1 MATNIGPKIS
11 VEGEAEYRKQM
22 AQIIAQ
28 QKALAAEM
36 KATVSG
42 FASTASAQE
51 KARASASVLDRQIA
65 NLSDALKAQ
74 QGQLDKAAAKY
85 GENSKEALAYRTA
98 VYNTTAELNK
108 LKNQLGGTADAVE
121 DTGDA
126 MADAGKQGI
135 KLGDIIKA
143 NVISDF
149 IVSGLR
155 EVAAAAREMAAG
167 FVQAAADVRA
177 ETAQYEQT
185 FGDLAGEADAAIQ
198 KVADSAQTLPS
209 LLKPAATSIYAFAR
223 SSGGT
228 TAEAMDLMAESMQV
242 AVDAAAY
249 FDRSLA
255 DTTET
260 LQSFLKGNYE
270 NDAALGI
277 SATEATRNAQAFE
290 MFGQAFNDLT
300 EIQKQQALLQM
311 VKDGQELSGAMGQA
325 AREADGWAN
334 VQGNLNEAWRQFS
347 ASKGQAMLDALIPA
361 MQEVTSLLTGLT
373 DGSLTA
379 GQALQQAFAFASQ
392 QAGQLVA
399 QLPSITSSLGGLGAN
414 LWNGLSAILP
424 QIEQAGLQL
433 IDALKTGIAN
443 NYPALMDAFLTAIT
457 NATANLRNVAG
468 TLVDAG
474 LDLILS
480 LAQGIADGIPSLIEN
495 VPQIVTNIAGII
507 NDNAPK
513 ILAAGVQVI
522 VTLGKGLIQA
532 IPTLVANIPEI
543 LDAIVN
549 VFLAFNWLNL
559 GKQLVTAIGNGI
571 KGAGSF
577 LSGAAK
583 EVVNTL
589 YNGVKQLPQ
598 TMLNLGR
605 QMIQGLIN
613 GIRGMIAGVKDNIAE
628 VASGAVST
636 LKNILGINSPSTVF
650 KEIGVNLMQGL
661 AIGMKDGSGEVME
674 TVDDLAAELE
684 NRFQS
689 LRQALSTAQDVSDL
703 EYQSWLGGAGADA
716 TEAEKAARQL
726 ASLNEQLSA
735 QAQTVTAAQLA
746 YDKIVSL
753 YGEASAEAQNY
764 KKTLLEEVVAYQDL
778 QEQID
783 GLQVDAL
790 TAGFDEVKASMDAA
804 AESAELDF
812 KVWQSQFADTVSESE
827 KLQKQLAYQTKEMEA
842 QEKVVQAAQDTYQ
855 ELCDAYGETS
865 DEAAAFRSTLSQE
878 IDTYEDLKD
887 AVTET
892 TDALEESQDK
902 LKQLADEADSFFSS
916 AKSFASSISSL
927 GGTVSDLFDS
937 LKNNPFNNQADAS
950 ETTANKLDVLNAQY
964 AAAVDKVEELT
975 LAFNES
981 VRVNGAAAEE
991 TQELADQLADAES
1004 EASSLKDQVNELSAS
1019 LEKPGFMDFLTWGGD
1034 VLVNLISLGSGFAD
1048 VITAA
1053 KDFGAAIKGLPAIG
1067 SALSGLLGGAGA
1079 SGGIGAALSG
1089 IASTAGSAI
1098 GSIGSALAG
1107 LASTLGG
1114 SLGSIGATLSGVVG
1128 SVGTTLSGVA
1138 GSIGAGLAGVG
1149 GTVSSVVGTVGSA
1162 LAGLAGGPVG
1172 LAVAAVGAL
1181 GSAFVVAGAE
1191 GDTLGEKLSNVFNG
1205 IADTI
1210 GNVVS
1215 TAFSWGRDL
1224 IEGIGNGIASAA
1236 NWLFSGVKS
1245 IAQGIASFL
1254 HFSRPDKGPLREYEQ
1269 WMPDMMAGMAKGIRL
1284 NSGLLE
1290 GAAQDAAS
1298 RMQSALTIPA
1308 DVAAAAV
1315 GTAPAQSAG
1324 RSLSITI
1331 GDVIVNG
1338 SSVQDVDE
1346 LADRIV
1352 QKITRQVQRK
1362 EAAYGL
1368 V

>member
-126 MADAGKQGI
+126 MEAAGRQGI

-155 EVAAAAREMAAG
+155 EVAAAAKEMAAG

-177 ETAQYEQT
+177 ETAQYAQT
-185 FGDLAGEADAAIQ
+185 FGELAGEADAAIQ
-198 KVADSAQTLPS
+198 QVADSANTLPS

-223 SSGGT
+223 SSGAD
-228 TAEAMDLMAESMQV
+228 TAQAMDLMAQSMQV

-249 FDRSLA
+249 YDRSLS
-255 DTTET
+255 DVTET

-270 NDAALGI
+270 NDAALGV
-277 SATEATRNAQAFE
+277 SATEATRNAQAME

-311 VKDGQELSGAMGQA
+311 VVDAQELSGAMGQA
-325 AREADGWAN
+325 AREADGWQN
-334 VQGNLNEAWRQFS
+334 VQGNLNEAWRQF
-347 ASKGQAMLDALIPA
+347 AAVKGQAMLDALIPA
-361 MQEVTSLLTGLT
+361 MQEVTGLLTGLT
-373 DGSLTA
+373 DGSLSA
-379 GQALQQAFAFASQ
+379 GQAMQQAFAFASQ

-399 QLPSITSSLGGLGAN
+399 QLPQALSGLGGLGASIAS
-414 LWNGLSAILP
+414 GLSAVLP
-424 QIEQAGLQL
+424 QVQAAASDLLATLKQGIEANLPQLMDTGLKALTNFTAGLRESAGQL
-433 IDALKTGIAN
+433 VDQGLSLIVSLAEGIAQ
-443 NYPALMDAFLTAIT
+443 
-457 NATANLRNVAG
+457 
-468 TLVDAG
+468 G
-474 LDLILS
+474 L
-480 LAQGIADGIPSLIEN
+480 PSLIEQA
-495 VPQIVTNIAGII
+495 PRIVTNLAGVI

-513 ILAAGVQVI
+513 ILAAGVQI
-522 VTLGKGLIQA
+522 IAALAKGLIQA
-532 IPTLVANIPEI
+532 IPTLIANIPEI
-543 LDAIVN
+543 LNAIVN

-577 LSGAAK
+577 ISSSAK
-583 EVVNTL
+583 TIVDTL

-636 LKNILGINSPSTVF
+636 LKNILGIHSPSTVAE
-650 KEIGVNLMQGL
+650 KIGVNLMRGL

-689 LRQALSTAQDVSDL
+689 LKQALSTAQDVSDL

-783 GLQVDAL
+783 GLQVDEL
-790 TAGFDEVKASMDAA
+790 TAGFDEVKDAMDAA

-812 KVWQSQFADTVSESE
+812 KIWQSQFADTVSESE

-842 QEKVVQAAQDTYQ
+842 QEKVVQAAQDTYK
-855 ELCDAYGETS
+855 ELCDTYGETS

-902 LKQLADEADSFFSS
+902 LAQFRKEAETVFNAADSFSG
-916 AKSFASSISSL
+916 KVSSL
-927 GGTVSDLFDS
+927 GNALSDLGDKFGLDVVSNLGEMISTFGDGASSLLGFAGTVSQVVS
-937 LKNNPFNNQADAS
+937 AGS
-950 ETTANKLDVLNAQY
+950 ELLSALGGM
-964 AAAVDKVEELT
+964 
-975 LAFNES
+975 ES
-981 VRVNGAAAEE
+981 VGG
-991 TQELADQLADAES
+991 L
-1004 EASSLKDQVNELSAS
+1004 LS
-1019 LEKPGFMDFLTWGGD
+1019 T
-1034 VLVNLISLGSGFAD
+1034 
-1048 VITAA
+1048 
-1053 KDFGAAIKGLPAIG
+1053 IG
-1067 SALSGLLGGAGA
+1067 SALSSGLG
-1079 SGGIGAALSG
+1079 G
-1089 IASTAGSAI
+1089 IASTIAGAV
-1098 GSIGSALAG
+1098 GSVGSLGSVFAG
-1107 LASTLGG
+1107 LASTASGAV
-1114 SLGSIGATLSGVVG
+1114 GSIGAALTGLVG
-1128 SVGTTLSGVA
+1128 A
-1138 GSIGAGLAGVG
+1138 A
-1149 GTVSSVVGTVGSA
+1149 
-1162 LAGLAGGPVG
+1162 GPVG
-1172 LAVAAVGAL
+1172 IVIAAVAAL
-1181 GSAFVVAGAE
+1181 GGTLLVAGAD
-1191 GDTLGEKLSNVFNG
+1191 GDTLGEKLSNVFRG
-1205 IADTI
+1205 IGQTI
-1210 GNVVS
+1210 SNLVS
-1215 TAFSWGRDL
+1215 SAFNWGRDL
-1224 IEGIGNGIASAA
+1224 IEGIGEGIASAA

-1269 WMPDMMAGMAKGIRL
+1269 WMPDMMAGMARGIRL
-1284 NSGLLE
+1284 NTGVLE
-1290 GAAQDAAS
+1290 GAAQDAAT
-1298 RMQSALTIPA
+1298 RMRSALTVPA
-1308 DVAAAAV
+1308 DLAAAAV

-1324 RSLSITI
+1324 RSLTITI

-1352 QKITRQVQRK
+1352 QKITRQVRRK
-1362 EAAYGL
+1362 EAVYGM

>member
-11 VEGEAEYRKQM
+11 VEGEAQYRKQM

-42 FASTASAQE
+42 FTSATSAQE

-65 NLSDALKAQ
+65 NLTDALKAQ
-74 QGQLDKAAAKY
+74 QAQLDKAEAKY
-85 GENSKEALAYRTA
+85 GSSSKEALAYRTA

-126 MADAGKQGI
+126 MEEAGRQGVRF
-135 KLGDIIKA
+135 GDLIKA

-149 IVSGLR
+149 IVDGLR
-155 EVAAAAREMAAG
+155 EIASAAKDMAAS
-167 FVQAAADVRA
+167 FVQSAADVRA
-177 ETAQYEQT
+177 ETAQYAQT
-185 FGDLAGEADAAIQ
+185 FGELAGEADAAIQ
-198 KVADSAQTLPS
+198 QVADSANTLPS

-223 SSGGT
+223 SSGAD
-228 TAEAMDLMAESMQV
+228 TAQAMDLMAQSMQV

-249 FDRSLA
+249 YDRSLS
-255 DTTET
+255 DVTET

-270 NDAALGI
+270 NDAALGV
-277 SATEATRNAQAFE
+277 SATEATRNAQAME

-311 VKDGQELSGAMGQA
+311 VVDAQELSGAMGQA

-334 VQGNLNEAWRQFS
+334 VQGNLNEAWRQF
-347 ASKGQAMLDALIPA
+347 AAVKGQAMLDALIPA
-361 MQEVTSLLTGLT
+361 MQEVTGLLTGLT
-373 DGSLTA
+373 DGSLSA
-379 GQALQQAFAFASQ
+379 GQAMQQAFAFASQ

-399 QLPSITSSLGGLGAN
+399 QLPQALSGLGGLGASIAS
-414 LWNGLSAILP
+414 GLSAVLP
-424 QIEQAGLQL
+424 QVQAAASDLLATLKQGIEANLPQLMDTGLKALTNFTAGLRESAGQL
-433 IDALKTGIAN
+433 VDQGLSLIVSLAEGIAQ
-443 NYPALMDAFLTAIT
+443 
-457 NATANLRNVAG
+457 
-468 TLVDAG
+468 G
-474 LDLILS
+474 L
-480 LAQGIADGIPSLIEN
+480 PSLIEQA
-495 VPQIVTNIAGII
+495 PRIVTNLAGVI

-513 ILAAGVQVI
+513 ILAAGVQI
-522 VTLGKGLIQA
+522 IAALAKGLIQA
-532 IPTLVANIPEI
+532 IPTLVANIPQI
-543 LDAIVN
+543 LNAIVN

-636 LKNILGINSPSTVF
+636 LKNILGIHSPSTVF

-842 QEKVVQAAQDTYQ
+842 QEKVVQAAQDTYK
-855 ELCDAYGETS
+855 ELCDTYGETS
-865 DEAAAFRSTLSQE
+865 DEAAAFRSTLTQE

-902 LKQLADEADSFFSS
+902 LAQFRKEAETVFNAADNFSGKVSSLGNAISDLGDKFGLDVVSNLGEMIS
-916 AKSFASSISSL
+916 AFGDGASSIL
-927 GGTVSDLFDS
+927 GFAGTVSQVVS
-937 LKNNPFNNQADAS
+937 AGS
-950 ETTANKLDVLNAQY
+950 ELLSALGSM
-964 AAAVDKVEELT
+964 
-975 LAFNES
+975 ES
-981 VRVNGAAAEE
+981 VGG
-991 TQELADQLADAES
+991 L
-1004 EASSLKDQVNELSAS
+1004 LS
-1019 LEKPGFMDFLTWGGD
+1019 T
-1034 VLVNLISLGSGFAD
+1034 
-1048 VITAA
+1048 
-1053 KDFGAAIKGLPAIG
+1053 IG
-1067 SALSGLLGGAGA
+1067 SALSSGLG
-1079 SGGIGAALSG
+1079 G
-1089 IASTAGSAI
+1089 IASTIAGAV
-1098 GSIGSALAG
+1098 GSVGSLGSVFAG
-1107 LASTLGG
+1107 LASTASGAV
-1114 SLGSIGATLSGVVG
+1114 GSIGAALTGLVG
-1128 SVGTTLSGVA
+1128 AT
-1138 GSIGAGLAGVG
+1138 
-1149 GTVSSVVGTVGSA
+1149 
-1162 LAGLAGGPVG
+1162 GPVG
-1172 LAVAAVGAL
+1172 IVIAAVAAL
-1181 GSAFVVAGAE
+1181 GGTLLVAGAD
-1191 GDTLGEKLSNVFNG
+1191 GDTLGEKLSNVFKG
-1205 IADTI
+1205 IGQTI
-1210 GNVVS
+1210 SNLVS
-1215 TAFSWGRDL
+1215 SAFNWGRDL
-1224 IEGIGNGIASAA
+1224 IEGIGEGIASAA

-1269 WMPDMMAGMAKGIRL
+1269 WMPDMMAGMARGIRL
-1284 NSGLLE
+1284 NTGVLE

-1298 RMQSALTIPA
+1298 RMRSALTVPA
-1308 DVAAAAV
+1308 DLAAAAV

-1324 RSLSITI
+1324 RSLTITI

-1338 SSVQDVDE
+1338 SSAQDVDG
-1346 LADRIV
+1346 LADLIV
-1352 QKITRQVQRK
+1352 QKITRQVRRK
-1362 EAAYGL
+1362 EAVYGM

>member
-11 VEGEAEYRKQM
+11 VEGEAQYRKQM

-42 FASTASAQE
+42 FTSAASAQE

-65 NLSDALKAQ
+65 NLTDALKAQ
-74 QGQLDKAAAKY
+74 QGQLDKAEAKY
-85 GENSKEALAYRTA
+85 GSSSKEALAYRTA

-290 MFGQAFNDLT
+290 MFGKEFNDLT

-361 MQEVTSLLTGLT
+361 MQEVTGLLTGLT
-373 DGSLTA
+373 DGSLSA
-379 GQALQQAFAFASQ
+379 GQAMQQAFAFASQ

-399 QLPSITSSLGGLGAN
+399 QLPQALSGLGGLGASIAS
-414 LWNGLSAILP
+414 GLSAVLP
-424 QIEQAGLQL
+424 QVQAAASDLLATLKQGIEANLPQLMDTGLKALTNFTAGLRESAGQL
-433 IDALKTGIAN
+433 VDQGLSLIVSLAEGIAQ
-443 NYPALMDAFLTAIT
+443 
-457 NATANLRNVAG
+457 
-468 TLVDAG
+468 G
-474 LDLILS
+474 L
-480 LAQGIADGIPSLIEN
+480 PSLIEQA
-495 VPQIVTNIAGII
+495 PRIVTNLAGVI

-513 ILAAGVQVI
+513 ILAAGVQI
-522 VTLGKGLIQA
+522 IAALAKGLIQA

-543 LDAIVN
+543 LNAIVN

-628 VASGAVST
+628 VAYGAVST
-636 LKNILGINSPSTVF
+636 LKNILGIHSPSTVAE
-650 KEIGVNLMQGL
+650 EIGVNLMRGL

-753 YGEASAEAQNY
+753 YGEASAEAQDY
-764 KKTLLEEVVAYQDL
+764 KKTLLEETIAYQDL
-778 QEQID
+778 EDSI
-783 GLQVDAL
+783 
-790 TAGFDEVKASMDAA
+790 K
-804 AESAELDF
+804 
-812 KVWQSQFADTVSESE
+812 
-827 KLQKQLAYQTKEMEA
+827 
-842 QEKVVQAAQDTYQ
+842 
-855 ELCDAYGETS
+855 ETS
-865 DEAAAFRSTLSQE
+865 DALAESTDEMAQFRKEAETAF
-878 IDTYEDLKD
+878 D
-887 AVTET
+887 A
-892 TDALEESQDK
+892 
-902 LKQLADEADSFFSS
+902 ADSFSGKVSS
-916 AKSFASSISSL
+916 LGKALSDLGDKLGIGVLSDAGNVISSL
-927 GGTVSDLFDS
+927 GDGASAILGFADTLSQVVSTGGDLISALGNIDS
-937 LKNNPFNNQADAS
+937 LGGLFSSLSSN
-950 ETTANKLDVLNAQY
+950 L
-964 AAAVDKVEELT
+964 
-975 LAFNES
+975 
-981 VRVNGAAAEE
+981 GGI
-991 TQELADQLADAES
+991 
-1004 EASSLKDQVNELSAS
+1004 ASSIAETVGST
-1019 LEKPGFMDFLTWGGD
+1019 G
-1034 VLVNLISLGSGFAD
+1034 SLGS
-1048 VITAA
+1048 I
-1053 KDFGAAIKGLPAIG
+1053 
-1067 SALSGLLGGAGA
+1067 LS
-1079 SGGIGAALSG
+1079 
-1089 IASTAGSAI
+1089 
-1098 GSIGSALAG
+1098 G

-1128 SVGTTLSGVA
+1128 SVGTTLSGIA

-1298 RMQSALTIPA
+1298 RMRSALTVPA
-1308 DVAAAAV
+1308 DLAAAAV

-1324 RSLSITI
+1324 RSLTITI

-1338 SSVQDVDE
+1338 SSAQDVDG
-1346 LADRIV
+1346 LADLIV
-1352 QKITRQVQRK
+1352 QKITRQVRRK

>member
-11 VEGEAEYRKQM
+11 VEGEAQYRKQM

-42 FASTASAQE
+42 FTSATSAQE

-65 NLSDALKAQ
+65 NLTDALKAQ
-74 QGQLDKAAAKY
+74 QGQLDKAEAKY
-85 GENSKEALAYRTA
+85 GSSSKEALAYRTA

-126 MADAGKQGI
+126 MEEAGRQGVRF
-135 KLGDIIKA
+135 GDLIKA

-149 IVSGLR
+149 IVDGLR
-155 EVAAAAREMAAG
+155 EIASAAKDMAAS
-167 FVQAAADVRA
+167 FVQSAADVRA
-177 ETAQYEQT
+177 ETAQYAQT
-185 FGDLAGEADAAIQ
+185 FGELAGEADAAIQ
-198 KVADSAQTLPS
+198 QVADSANTLPS

-223 SSGGT
+223 SSGAD
-228 TAEAMDLMAESMQV
+228 TAQAMDLMAQSMQV

-249 FDRSLA
+249 YDRSLS
-255 DTTET
+255 DVTET

-270 NDAALGI
+270 NDAALGV
-277 SATEATRNAQAFE
+277 SATEATRNAQAME

-311 VKDGQELSGAMGQA
+311 VVDAQKLSGAMGQA
-325 AREADGWAN
+325 AREADGWQN
-334 VQGNLNEAWRQFS
+334 VQGNLNEAWRQF
-347 ASKGQAMLDALIPA
+347 AAVKGQAMLDALIPA
-361 MQEVTSLLTGLT
+361 MQEVTGLLTGLT
-373 DGSLTA
+373 DGSLSA
-379 GQALQQAFAFASQ
+379 GQAMQQAFAFASQ

-480 LAQGIADGIPSLIEN
+480 LAQGFADGIPSLIEN

-513 ILAAGVQVI
+513 ILAAGVQLI

-532 IPTLVANIPEI
+532 IPTLIANIPEI
-543 LDAIVN
+543 LNAIVN
-549 VFLAFNWLNL
+549 VFLAFNWLNI

-628 VASGAVST
+628 VAYGAVST
-636 LKNILGINSPSTVF
+636 LKNILGIHSPSTVCE
-650 KEIGVNLMQGL
+650 KIGVNLMQGL
-661 AIGMKDGSGEVME
+661 AIGMKDGSGKVME
-674 TVDDLAAELE
+674 TVDDLAAELK
-684 NRFQS
+684 NRFQN

-812 KVWQSQFADTVSESE
+812 KIWQSQFADTVSESE

-842 QEKVVQAAQDTYQ
+842 QEKVVQAAQDTYK
-855 ELCDAYGETS
+855 ELCDTYGETS
-865 DEAAAFRSTLSQE
+865 DEAVAFRSTLSQE

-902 LKQLADEADSFFSS
+902 LAQFRKEAETVFNAADSFSG
-916 AKSFASSISSL
+916 KVSSL
-927 GGTVSDLFDS
+927 GNALSDLGDKFGLDVVSNLGEMISTFGDGASSLLGFAGTVSQVVS
-937 LKNNPFNNQADAS
+937 AGS
-950 ETTANKLDVLNAQY
+950 ELLSALGGM
-964 AAAVDKVEELT
+964 
-975 LAFNES
+975 ES
-981 VRVNGAAAEE
+981 VGG
-991 TQELADQLADAES
+991 L
-1004 EASSLKDQVNELSAS
+1004 LS
-1019 LEKPGFMDFLTWGGD
+1019 T
-1034 VLVNLISLGSGFAD
+1034 
-1048 VITAA
+1048 
-1053 KDFGAAIKGLPAIG
+1053 IG
-1067 SALSGLLGGAGA
+1067 SALSSGLG
-1079 SGGIGAALSG
+1079 G
-1089 IASTAGSAI
+1089 IASTIAGAV
-1098 GSIGSALAG
+1098 GSVGSLGSVFAG
-1107 LASTLGG
+1107 LASTASGAV
-1114 SLGSIGATLSGVVG
+1114 GSIGAALTGLVG
-1128 SVGTTLSGVA
+1128 AT
-1138 GSIGAGLAGVG
+1138 
-1149 GTVSSVVGTVGSA
+1149 
-1162 LAGLAGGPVG
+1162 GPVG
-1172 LAVAAVGAL
+1172 IVIAAVAAL
-1181 GSAFVVAGAE
+1181 GGTLLVAGAD
-1191 GDTLGEKLSNVFNG
+1191 GDTLGEKLSNVFRG
-1205 IADTI
+1205 IGQTI
-1210 GNVVS
+1210 SNLVS
-1215 TAFSWGRDL
+1215 SAFNWGRDL
-1224 IEGIGNGIASAA
+1224 IEGIGEGIASAA

-1269 WMPDMMAGMAKGIRL
+1269 WMPDMIAGMARGIRL
-1284 NSGLLE
+1284 NTGVLE

-1338 SSVQDVDE
+1338 SNVQDVDE

>member
-11 VEGEAEYRKQM
+11 VEGEAQYRKQM

-42 FASTASAQE
+42 FTSAASAQE

-65 NLSDALKAQ
+65 NLTDALKAQ

-149 IVSGLR
+149 IVDGLR
-155 EVAAAAREMAAG
+155 EIASAAKDMAAS
-167 FVQAAADVRA
+167 FVQSAADVRA
-177 ETAQYEQT
+177 ETAQYAQT
-185 FGDLAGEADAAIQ
+185 FGELAGEADDAIQ
-198 KVADSAQTLPS
+198 QVADSANTLPS

-223 SSGGT
+223 SSGAD
-228 TAEAMDLMAESMQV
+228 TAQAMDLMAQSMQV

-249 FDRSLA
+249 YDRSLS
-255 DTTET
+255 DVTET

-270 NDAALGI
+270 NDAALGV
-277 SATEATRNAQAFE
+277 SATEATRNAQAMA
-290 MFGQAFNDLT
+290 MFGKEFNDLT

-311 VKDGQELSGAMGQA
+311 VVDAQELSGAMGQA
-325 AREADGWAN
+325 AREADGWQN
-334 VQGNLNEAWRQFS
+334 VQGNLNEAWRQF
-347 ASKGQAMLDALIPA
+347 AAVKGQAMLDALIPA
-361 MQEVTSLLTGLT
+361 MQEVTGLLTGLT
-373 DGSLTA
+373 DGSLSA
-379 GQALQQAFAFASQ
+379 GQALQQAFGYISQ
-392 QAGQLVA
+392 QIGQFDFSSAMAGLNGLGASVVSGISAVLPQIQEAAGSLLAALKQGIEANLPQLMDSGLQALTSFTAGLRESAGQLVD
-399 QLPSITSSLGGLGAN
+399 Q
-414 LWNGLSAILP
+414 
-424 QIEQAGLQL
+424 
-433 IDALKTGIAN
+433 
-443 NYPALMDAFLTAIT
+443 
-457 NATANLRNVAG
+457 
-468 TLVDAG
+468 G

-513 ILAAGVQVI
+513 ILAAGVQLI
-522 VTLGKGLIQA
+522 VTLAKGLIQA

-543 LDAIVN
+543 LNAIVN
-549 VFLAFNWLNL
+549 VFLAFNWLNI

-577 LSGAAK
+577 ISSSAK
-583 EVVNTL
+583 TIVDTL

-636 LKNILGINSPSTVF
+636 LKNILGIHSPSTVF

-842 QEKVVQAAQDTYQ
+842 QEKVVQAAQDTYK
-855 ELCDAYGETS
+855 ELCDTYGETS
-865 DEAAAFRSTLSQE
+865 DEAAAFRSTLTQE

-902 LKQLADEADSFFSS
+902 LAQFRKEAETVFNAADNFSG
-916 AKSFASSISSL
+916 KVSSL
-927 GGTVSDLFDS
+927 GNALSDLGDKFGLDVVSNLGEMISTFGDGASSLLGFAGTVSQVVS
-937 LKNNPFNNQADAS
+937 AGS
-950 ETTANKLDVLNAQY
+950 EL
-964 AAAVDKVEELT
+964 
-975 LAFNES
+975 
-981 VRVNGAAAEE
+981 
-991 TQELADQLADAES
+991 
-1004 EASSLKDQVNELSAS
+1004 LSA
-1019 LEKPGFMDFLTWGGD
+1019 LGGMES
-1034 VLVNLISLGSGFAD
+1034 IG
-1048 VITAA
+1048 
-1053 KDFGAAIKGLPAIG
+1053 GLLSTIG
-1067 SALSGLLGGAGA
+1067 SALSSGLG
-1079 SGGIGAALSG
+1079 G
-1089 IASTAGSAI
+1089 IASTIVGAVGSV
-1098 GSIGSALAG
+1098 GSLGSVFAG
-1107 LASTLGG
+1107 LASTASGAV
-1114 SLGSIGATLSGVVG
+1114 GSIGAALTGLVG
-1128 SVGTTLSGVA
+1128 AT
-1138 GSIGAGLAGVG
+1138 
-1149 GTVSSVVGTVGSA
+1149 
-1162 LAGLAGGPVG
+1162 GPVG
-1172 LAVAAVGAL
+1172 IVIAAVAAL
-1181 GSAFVVAGAE
+1181 GGTLLVAGAD
-1191 GDTLGEKLSNVFNG
+1191 GDTLGEKLKNVF
-1205 IADTI
+1205 A
-1210 GNVVS
+1210 
-1215 TAFSWGRDL
+1215 
-1224 IEGIGNGIASAA
+1224 GIGNTIKKLVSSAFNWGADLIQGFVDGIASMVDT
-1236 NWLFSGVKS
+1236 LFGWIGD

-1269 WMPDMMAGMAKGIRL
+1269 WMPDMIAGMARGIRL
-1284 NSGLLE
+1284 NTGVLE

-1298 RMQSALTIPA
+1298 RMQSALTVPA
-1308 DVAAAAV
+1308 DLAAAAV

-1324 RSLSITI
+1324 RSLTITI

-1338 SSVQDVDE
+1338 SSAQDVDG
-1346 LADRIV
+1346 LADLIV
-1352 QKITRQVQRK
+1352 QKITRQVRRK
-1362 EAAYGL
+1362 EAAYGM

>member
-65 NLSDALKAQ
+65 NLTDALKAQ

-121 DTGDA
+121 DTGDS
-126 MADAGKQGI
+126 MEEAGRQGVRF
-135 KLGDIIKA
+135 GDLIKA

-149 IVSGLR
+149 IVDGLR
-155 EVAAAAREMAAG
+155 EIASAAKDMAAS
-167 FVQAAADVRA
+167 FVQSAADVRA
-177 ETAQYEQT
+177 ETAQYAQT

-198 KVADSAQTLPS
+198 QVADSANTLPS

-223 SSGGT
+223 SSGAD
-228 TAEAMDLMAESMQV
+228 TAQAMDLMAQSMQV

-249 FDRSLA
+249 YDRSLS
-255 DTTET
+255 DVTET

-290 MFGQAFNDLT
+290 MFGKEFNDLT

-373 DGSLTA
+373 DGSLTS

-480 LAQGIADGIPSLIEN
+480 LAQGFADGIPSLIEN

-513 ILAAGVQVI
+513 ILATGVQII
-522 VTLGKGLIQA
+522 VTLGKGLIEA

-543 LDAIVN
+543 LNAIVD
-549 VFLAFNWLNL
+549 VFLAFNWLNI
-559 GKQLVTAIGNGI
+559 GKQVVTAIGNGI

-636 LKNILGINSPSTVF
+636 LKNILGIHSPSTVF
-650 KEIGVNLMQGL
+650 KEIGVNMMQGL

-674 TVDDLAAELE
+674 TVDDIAAELE
-684 NRFQS
+684 SRFQS
-689 LRQALSTAQDVSDL
+689 IQQQLSTAQDISGL
-703 EYQSWLGGAGADA
+703 EYQSWLGGAGASA
-716 TEAEKAARQL
+716 TEAEKAARKL
-726 ASLNEQLSA
+726 ESLNEQLEA
-735 QAQTVTAAQLA
+735 QAKTVDAAQQA
-746 YDKIVSL
+746 YDEMVSL

-778 QEQID
+778 EDSI
-783 GLQVDAL
+783 
-790 TAGFDEVKASMDAA
+790 K
-804 AESAELDF
+804 
-812 KVWQSQFADTVSESE
+812 
-827 KLQKQLAYQTKEMEA
+827 
-842 QEKVVQAAQDTYQ
+842 
-855 ELCDAYGETS
+855 ETS
-865 DEAAAFRSTLSQE
+865 DALAESSDEMAQFRKEAETAF
-878 IDTYEDLKD
+878 D
-887 AVTET
+887 A
-892 TDALEESQDK
+892 
-902 LKQLADEADSFFSS
+902 ADSFSGKVSS
-916 AKSFASSISSL
+916 LGKALSDLGDKLGIGVLSDAGNVISSL
-927 GGTVSDLFDS
+927 GDGASSILGFADTLSQVVSTGGDLISALGNIDS
-937 LKNNPFNNQADAS
+937 LGGLFSSLSSN
-950 ETTANKLDVLNAQY
+950 L
-964 AAAVDKVEELT
+964 
-975 LAFNES
+975 
-981 VRVNGAAAEE
+981 GGI
-991 TQELADQLADAES
+991 
-1004 EASSLKDQVNELSAS
+1004 ASSIAETVGST
-1019 LEKPGFMDFLTWGGD
+1019 G
-1034 VLVNLISLGSGFAD
+1034 SLGS
-1048 VITAA
+1048 I
-1053 KDFGAAIKGLPAIG
+1053 
-1067 SALSGLLGGAGA
+1067 LS
-1079 SGGIGAALSG
+1079 
-1089 IASTAGSAI
+1089 
-1098 GSIGSALAG
+1098 G

-1128 SVGTTLSGVA
+1128 SVGTTLSGVL
-1138 GSIGAGLAGVG
+1138 GSIGP
-1149 GTVSSVVGTVGSA
+1149 A
-1162 LAGLAGGPVG
+1162 LAGLAGTAGTALSSIGAGLVSLAGGPVG
-1172 LAVAAVGAL
+1172 VVVAAVAALGGAFAL
-1181 GSAFVVAGAE
+1181 ASADGE
-1191 GDTLGEKLSNVFNG
+1191 TLGEKLKNVFAGVGN
-1205 IADTI
+1205 TI
-1210 GNVVS
+1210 KNLVS
-1215 TAFSWGRDL
+1215 SAFNWGADL
-1224 IEGIGNGIASAA
+1224 IQGFVDGIASMVDT
-1236 NWLFSGVKS
+1236 LFGWIGD

-1298 RMQSALTIPA
+1298 RMRSALTVPA
-1308 DVAAAAV
+1308 DLAAAAV

-1324 RSLSITI
+1324 RSLTITI

-1338 SSVQDVDE
+1338 SSAQDVDG
-1346 LADRIV
+1346 LADLIV

>member
-42 FASTASAQE
+42 FTSATSAQE

-65 NLSDALKAQ
+65 NLTDALKAQ
-74 QGQLDKAAAKY
+74 QGQLDKAEAKY
-85 GENSKEALAYRTA
+85 GSSSKEALAYRTA

-126 MADAGKQGI
+126 MEEAGRQGVRF
-135 KLGDIIKA
+135 GDLIKA

-149 IVSGLR
+149 IVDGLR
-155 EVAAAAREMAAG
+155 EIASAAKDMAAS
-167 FVQAAADVRA
+167 FVQSAADVRA
-177 ETAQYEQT
+177 ETAQYAQT
-185 FGDLAGEADAAIQ
+185 FGELAGEADAAIQ
-198 KVADSAQTLPS
+198 QVADSANTLPS

-223 SSGGT
+223 SSGAD
-228 TAEAMDLMAESMQV
+228 TAQAMDLMAQSMQV

-249 FDRSLA
+249 YDRSLS
-255 DTTET
+255 DVTET

-270 NDAALGI
+270 NDAALGV
-277 SATEATRNAQAFE
+277 SATEATRNAQAME

-311 VKDGQELSGAMGQA
+311 VVDAQELSGAMGQA
-325 AREADGWAN
+325 AREADGWQN
-334 VQGNLNEAWRQFS
+334 VQGNLNEAWRQF
-347 ASKGQAMLDALIPA
+347 AAVKGQAMLDALIPA
-361 MQEVTSLLTGLT
+361 MQEVTGLLTGLT
-373 DGSLTA
+373 DGSLSA
-379 GQALQQAFAFASQ
+379 GQAMQQAFAFASQ

-399 QLPSITSSLGGLGAN
+399 QLPQALSGLGGLGASIAS
-414 LWNGLSAILP
+414 GLSAVLP
-424 QIEQAGLQL
+424 QVQAAASDLLATLKQGIEANLPQLMDTGLKALTNFTAGL
-433 IDALKTGIAN
+433 
-443 NYPALMDAFLTAIT
+443 
-457 NATANLRNVAG
+457 RESAG
-468 TLVDAG
+468 QLVDQG

-513 ILAAGVQVI
+513 ILAAGVQLI
-522 VTLGKGLIQA
+522 VTLAKGLIQA
-532 IPTLVANIPEI
+532 IPTLIANIPEI
-543 LDAIVN
+543 LNAIVN

-577 LSGAAK
+577 ISSSAK
-583 EVVNTL
+583 TIVDTL

-636 LKNILGINSPSTVF
+636 LKNILGIHSPSTVF

-842 QEKVVQAAQDTYQ
+842 QEKVVQAAQDTYK
-855 ELCDAYGETS
+855 ELCDTYGETS

-902 LKQLADEADSFFSS
+902 LAQFRKEAETVFNAADSFSG
-916 AKSFASSISSL
+916 KVSSL
-927 GGTVSDLFDS
+927 GNALSDLGDKFGLDVVSNLGEMISTFGDGASSLLGFAGTVSQVVS
-937 LKNNPFNNQADAS
+937 AGS
-950 ETTANKLDVLNAQY
+950 ELLSALGGM
-964 AAAVDKVEELT
+964 
-975 LAFNES
+975 ES
-981 VRVNGAAAEE
+981 VGG
-991 TQELADQLADAES
+991 L
-1004 EASSLKDQVNELSAS
+1004 LS
-1019 LEKPGFMDFLTWGGD
+1019 T
-1034 VLVNLISLGSGFAD
+1034 
-1048 VITAA
+1048 
-1053 KDFGAAIKGLPAIG
+1053 IG
-1067 SALSGLLGGAGA
+1067 SALSSGLG
-1079 SGGIGAALSG
+1079 G
-1089 IASTAGSAI
+1089 IASTIAGAV
-1098 GSIGSALAG
+1098 GSVGSLGSVFAG
-1107 LASTLGG
+1107 LASTASGAV
-1114 SLGSIGATLSGVVG
+1114 GSIGAALTGLVG
-1128 SVGTTLSGVA
+1128 AT
-1138 GSIGAGLAGVG
+1138 
-1149 GTVSSVVGTVGSA
+1149 
-1162 LAGLAGGPVG
+1162 GPVG
-1172 LAVAAVGAL
+1172 IVIAAVAAL
-1181 GSAFVVAGAE
+1181 GGTLLVAGAD
-1191 GDTLGEKLSNVFNG
+1191 GDTLGEKLSNVFKG
-1205 IADTI
+1205 IGQTI
-1210 GNVVS
+1210 SNLVS
-1215 TAFSWGRDL
+1215 SAFNWGRDL
-1224 IEGIGNGIASAA
+1224 IEGIGEGIASAA

-1269 WMPDMMAGMAKGIRL
+1269 WMPDMIAGMARGIRL
-1284 NSGLLE
+1284 NTGVLE

-1346 LADRIV
+1346 LADLVV
-1352 QKITRQVQRK
+1352 QKITRQVRRK
-1362 EAAYGL
+1362 EAVYGM

>member
-11 VEGEAEYRKQM
+11 VEGEAQYRKQM

-42 FASTASAQE
+42 FTSAASAQE

-65 NLSDALKAQ
+65 NLTDALKAQ
-74 QGQLDKAAAKY
+74 QGQLEKAEAKY
-85 GENSKEALAYRTA
+85 GSSSKEALAYRTA

-126 MADAGKQGI
+126 MEEAGRQGVRF
-135 KLGDIIKA
+135 GDIIKA

-149 IVSGLR
+149 IVDGIKELAS
-155 EVAAAAREMAAG
+155 VAKDLAANFVESAAE
-167 FVQAAADVRA
+167 VRA
-177 ETAQYEQT
+177 ETAQFSQT
-185 FGDLAGEADAAIQ
+185 FGDLADDATAAIQ
-198 KVADSAQTLPS
+198 NVATTANTLPT
-209 LLKPAATSIYAFAR
+209 LLQPAATSIYAFAR
-223 SSGGT
+223 SSGAT
-228 TAEAMDLMAESMQV
+228 TAEAMDLMSQSMQV
-242 AVDAAAY
+242 AVDSAAY
-249 FDRSLA
+249 YDKTLSE
-255 DTTET
+255 TTET

-270 NDAALGI
+270 NDAALGV

-290 MFGQAFNDLT
+290 MFGKEFNDLT

-379 GQALQQAFAFASQ
+379 GQALQQAFGYISQ
-392 QAGQLVA
+392 QVGQLFD

-480 LAQGIADGIPSLIEN
+480 LAQGFADGIPSLIEN

-513 ILAAGVQVI
+513 ILAAGVQI
-522 VTLGKGLIQA
+522 IAALAKGLIQA

-543 LDAIVN
+543 LNAIVN

-636 LKNILGINSPSTVF
+636 LKNILGIHSPSTVF

-661 AIGMKDGSGEVME
+661 SIGMKDGSGEVME

-842 QEKVVQAAQDTYQ
+842 QEKVVQAAQDTYK
-855 ELCDAYGETS
+855 ELCDTYGETS
-865 DEAAAFRSTLSQE
+865 DEAAAFRSTLTQE

-902 LKQLADEADSFFSS
+902 LAQFRKEAETVFNAADSFSG
-916 AKSFASSISSL
+916 KVSSL
-927 GGTVSDLFDS
+927 GNALSDLGDKFGLDVVSNLGEMISTFGDGASSLLGFAGTVSQVVS
-937 LKNNPFNNQADAS
+937 AGS
-950 ETTANKLDVLNAQY
+950 ELLSALGSM
-964 AAAVDKVEELT
+964 
-975 LAFNES
+975 ES
-981 VRVNGAAAEE
+981 VGG
-991 TQELADQLADAES
+991 L
-1004 EASSLKDQVNELSAS
+1004 LS
-1019 LEKPGFMDFLTWGGD
+1019 T
-1034 VLVNLISLGSGFAD
+1034 
-1048 VITAA
+1048 
-1053 KDFGAAIKGLPAIG
+1053 IG
-1067 SALSGLLGGAGA
+1067 SALSSGLG
-1079 SGGIGAALSG
+1079 G
-1089 IASTAGSAI
+1089 IASTIAGAV
-1098 GSIGSALAG
+1098 GSVGSLGSVFAG
-1107 LASTLGG
+1107 LASTASGAV
-1114 SLGSIGATLSGVVG
+1114 GSIGAALTGLVG
-1128 SVGTTLSGVA
+1128 AT
-1138 GSIGAGLAGVG
+1138 
-1149 GTVSSVVGTVGSA
+1149 
-1162 LAGLAGGPVG
+1162 GPVG
-1172 LAVAAVGAL
+1172 IVIAAVAAL
-1181 GSAFVVAGAE
+1181 GGTLLVAGAD

-1205 IADTI
+1205 IGQTI
-1210 GNVVS
+1210 SNLVS
-1215 TAFSWGRDL
+1215 SAFNWGRDL
-1224 IEGIGNGIASAA
+1224 IEGIGEGIASAA

-1254 HFSRPDKGPLREYEQ
+1254 HFSRPDQGPLREYEQ
-1269 WMPDMMAGMAKGIRL
+1269 WMPDMIQGMAKGIRDNTWML
-1284 NSGLLE
+1284 RDAAAD
-1290 GAAQDAAS
+1290 AAQLIND
-1298 RMQSALTIPA
+1298 RMTVPVNI
-1308 DVAAAAV
+1308 AAAAS
-1315 GTAPAQSAG
+1315 GTQPAPRNVSF
-1324 RSLSITI
+1324 SF
-1331 GDVIVNG
+1331 GDIVVNG
-1338 SSVQDVDE
+1338 SGVTDVDE
-1346 LADRIV
+1346 LADRVIDRL
-1352 QKITRQVQRK
+1352 TMQVQQK

>member
-290 MFGQAFNDLT
+290 MFGKEFNDLT

-480 LAQGIADGIPSLIEN
+480 LAQGFADGIPSLIEN
-495 VPQIVTNIAGII
+495 VPQIVTNLAGVI

-513 ILAAGVQVI
+513 VLAAGVQI
-522 VTLGKGLIQA
+522 IITLGKGLIEA

-543 LDAIVN
+543 LNAIVN

-636 LKNILGINSPSTVF
+636 LKNILGIHSPSTVF

-674 TVDDLAAELE
+674 TVDDLVAELE

-703 EYQSWLGGAGADA
+703 EYQSWLGGAGAGA
-716 TEAEKAARQL
+716 TEAEKAARKL
-726 ASLNEQLSA
+726 ESLNEQLEA
-735 QAQTVTAAQLA
+735 QAKTVDAAQQA
-746 YDKIVSL
+746 YDEMVSL
-753 YGEASAEAQNY
+753 YGEASAEAQDY
-764 KKTLLEEVVAYQDL
+764 KKTLLEETIAYQDL
-778 QEQID
+778 EDSI
-783 GLQVDAL
+783 
-790 TAGFDEVKASMDAA
+790 K
-804 AESAELDF
+804 
-812 KVWQSQFADTVSESE
+812 
-827 KLQKQLAYQTKEMEA
+827 
-842 QEKVVQAAQDTYQ
+842 
-855 ELCDAYGETS
+855 ETS
-865 DEAAAFRSTLSQE
+865 DALAESSDEMAQFRKEAETAF
-878 IDTYEDLKD
+878 D
-887 AVTET
+887 A
-892 TDALEESQDK
+892 
-902 LKQLADEADSFFSS
+902 ADSFSGKVSS
-916 AKSFASSISSL
+916 LGKALSDLGDKLGIGVLSDAGNVISSL
-927 GGTVSDLFDS
+927 GDGASSILGFADTLSQVVSTGGDLISALGNIDS
-937 LKNNPFNNQADAS
+937 LGGLFSSLSSN
-950 ETTANKLDVLNAQY
+950 L
-964 AAAVDKVEELT
+964 
-975 LAFNES
+975 
-981 VRVNGAAAEE
+981 GGI
-991 TQELADQLADAES
+991 
-1004 EASSLKDQVNELSAS
+1004 ASSIAETVGST
-1019 LEKPGFMDFLTWGGD
+1019 G
-1034 VLVNLISLGSGFAD
+1034 SLGS
-1048 VITAA
+1048 I
-1053 KDFGAAIKGLPAIG
+1053 
-1067 SALSGLLGGAGA
+1067 LS
-1079 SGGIGAALSG
+1079 
-1089 IASTAGSAI
+1089 
-1098 GSIGSALAG
+1098 G

-1172 LAVAAVGAL
+1172 LAVAAVAAL

-1298 RMQSALTIPA
+1298 RMRSALTVPA
-1308 DVAAAAV
+1308 DLAAAAV

-1324 RSLSITI
+1324 RSLTITI

-1338 SSVQDVDE
+1338 SSAQDVDG
-1346 LADRIV
+1346 LADLIV
-1352 QKITRQVQRK
+1352 QKITRQVRRK
-1362 EAAYGL
+1362 GAAYGL

>member
-11 VEGEAEYRKQM
+11 VEGEAQYRKQM

-42 FASTASAQE
+42 FTSATSAQE

-65 NLSDALKAQ
+65 NLTDALKAQ
-74 QGQLDKAAAKY
+74 QGQLDKAEAKY
-85 GENSKEALAYRTA
+85 GSSSKEALAYRTA

-126 MADAGKQGI
+126 MEEAGRQGVRF
-135 KLGDIIKA
+135 GDLIKA

-149 IVSGLR
+149 IVDGLR
-155 EVAAAAREMAAG
+155 EIASAAKDMAAS
-167 FVQAAADVRA
+167 FVQSAADVRA
-177 ETAQYEQT
+177 ETAQYAQT
-185 FGDLAGEADAAIQ
+185 FGELAGEADAAIQ
-198 KVADSAQTLPS
+198 QVADSANTLPS

-223 SSGGT
+223 SSGAD
-228 TAEAMDLMAESMQV
+228 TAQAMDLMAQSMQV

-249 FDRSLA
+249 YDRSLS
-255 DTTET
+255 DVTET

-270 NDAALGI
+270 NDAALGV
-277 SATEATRNAQAFE
+277 SATEATRNAQAMA
-290 MFGQAFNDLT
+290 MFGKEFNNLT

-311 VKDGQELSGAMGQA
+311 VVDAQELSGAMGQA
-325 AREADGWAN
+325 AREADGWQN
-334 VQGNLNEAWRQFS
+334 VQGNLNEAWRQF
-347 ASKGQAMLDALIPA
+347 AAVKGQAMLDAIIPA

-373 DGSLTA
+373 DGSLSA
-379 GQALQQAFAFASQ
+379 GQAMQQAFAFASQ

-399 QLPSITSSLGGLGAN
+399 QLPQALSGLGGLGASIAS
-414 LWNGLSAILP
+414 GLSAVLP
-424 QIEQAGLQL
+424 QVQAAASDLLATLKQGIEANLPQLMDTGLKALTNFTAGLRESAGQL
-433 IDALKTGIAN
+433 VDQGLSLIVSLAEGIAQ
-443 NYPALMDAFLTAIT
+443 
-457 NATANLRNVAG
+457 
-468 TLVDAG
+468 G
-474 LDLILS
+474 L
-480 LAQGIADGIPSLIEN
+480 PSLIEQA
-495 VPQIVTNIAGII
+495 PRIVTNLAGVI

-513 ILAAGVQVI
+513 ILAAGVQI
-522 VTLGKGLIQA
+522 IAALAKGLIQA

-543 LDAIVN
+543 LNAIVN
-549 VFLAFNWLNL
+549 VFLAFNWLNI

-577 LSGAAK
+577 ISSSAK
-583 EVVNTL
+583 TIVDTL

-613 GIRGMIAGVKDNIAE
+613 GIKGMIAGVKDNIAE
-628 VASGAVST
+628 VAYGAVST
-636 LKNILGINSPSTVF
+636 LKNILGIHSPSTVA
-650 KEIGVNLMQGL
+650 KKIGVNLMQGL
-661 AIGMKDGSGEVME
+661 AIGMEDGSGEVME

-764 KKTLLEEVVAYQDL
+764 KKTLLEEVVVYQDL

-812 KVWQSQFADTVSESE
+812 KIWQSQFADTVSESE

-842 QEKVVQAAQDTYQ
+842 QEKVVQAAQDTYK
-855 ELCDAYGETS
+855 ELCDTYGETS

-878 IDTYEDLKD
+878 IDTYQDLKD
-887 AVTET
+887 AVAET

-902 LKQLADEADSFFSS
+902 LAQFRKEAETVFNAADSFSG
-916 AKSFASSISSL
+916 KVSSL
-927 GGTVSDLFDS
+927 GNALSDLGDKFGLDVVSNLGEMISTFGDGASSLLGFAGTVSQVVS
-937 LKNNPFNNQADAS
+937 AGS
-950 ETTANKLDVLNAQY
+950 ELLSALGGM
-964 AAAVDKVEELT
+964 
-975 LAFNES
+975 ES
-981 VRVNGAAAEE
+981 VGG
-991 TQELADQLADAES
+991 L
-1004 EASSLKDQVNELSAS
+1004 LS
-1019 LEKPGFMDFLTWGGD
+1019 T
-1034 VLVNLISLGSGFAD
+1034 
-1048 VITAA
+1048 
-1053 KDFGAAIKGLPAIG
+1053 IG
-1067 SALSGLLGGAGA
+1067 SALSSGLG
-1079 SGGIGAALSG
+1079 G
-1089 IASTAGSAI
+1089 IASTIAGAV
-1098 GSIGSALAG
+1098 GSVGSLGSVFAG
-1107 LASTLGG
+1107 LASTASGAV
-1114 SLGSIGATLSGVVG
+1114 GSIGAALTGLVG
-1128 SVGTTLSGVA
+1128 AT
-1138 GSIGAGLAGVG
+1138 
-1149 GTVSSVVGTVGSA
+1149 
-1162 LAGLAGGPVG
+1162 GPVG
-1172 LAVAAVGAL
+1172 IVIAAVAAL
-1181 GSAFVVAGAE
+1181 GGTLLVAGAD
-1191 GDTLGEKLSNVFNG
+1191 GDTLGEKLSNVFRG
-1205 IADTI
+1205 IGQTI
-1210 GNVVS
+1210 SNLVS
-1215 TAFSWGRDL
+1215 SAFNWGRDL
-1224 IEGIGNGIASAA
+1224 IEGIGEGIASAA

-1269 WMPDMMAGMAKGIRL
+1269 WMPDMIAGMARGIRL
-1284 NSGLLE
+1284 NTGVLE

-1338 SSVQDVDE
+1338 SNVQDVDE

>member
-11 VEGEAEYRKQM
+11 VEGEAQYRKQM

-42 FASTASAQE
+42 FTSATSAQE

-65 NLSDALKAQ
+65 NLTDALKAQ
-74 QGQLDKAAAKY
+74 QGQLDKAEAKY
-85 GENSKEALAYRTA
+85 GSSSKEALAYRTA

-126 MADAGKQGI
+126 MEEAGRQGVRF
-135 KLGDIIKA
+135 GDLIKA

-149 IVSGLR
+149 IVDGLR
-155 EVAAAAREMAAG
+155 EIASAAKDMAAS
-167 FVQAAADVRA
+167 FVQSAADVRA
-177 ETAQYEQT
+177 ETAQYAQT

-198 KVADSAQTLPS
+198 QVADSANTLPS

-223 SSGGT
+223 SSGAD
-228 TAEAMDLMAESMQV
+228 TAQAMDLMAQSMQV

-249 FDRSLA
+249 YDRSLS
-255 DTTET
+255 DVTET

-270 NDAALGI
+270 NDAALGV
-277 SATEATRNAQAFE
+277 SATEATRNAQAME

-311 VKDGQELSGAMGQA
+311 VVDAQKLSGAMGQA
-325 AREADGWAN
+325 AREADGWQN
-334 VQGNLNEAWRQFS
+334 VQGNLNEAWRQF
-347 ASKGQAMLDALIPA
+347 AAVKGQAMLDALIPA

-373 DGSLTA
+373 DGSLSA
-379 GQALQQAFAFASQ
+379 GQAMQQAFAFASQ

-399 QLPSITSSLGGLGAN
+399 QLPQALSGLGGLGASIAS
-414 LWNGLSAILP
+414 GLSAVLP
-424 QIEQAGLQL
+424 QVQAAASDLLATLKQGIEANLPQLMDTGLKALTNFTAGLRESAGQL
-433 IDALKTGIAN
+433 VDQGLSLIVSLAEGIAQ
-443 NYPALMDAFLTAIT
+443 
-457 NATANLRNVAG
+457 
-468 TLVDAG
+468 G
-474 LDLILS
+474 L
-480 LAQGIADGIPSLIEN
+480 PSLIEQA
-495 VPQIVTNIAGII
+495 PRIVTNLAGVI

-513 ILAAGVQVI
+513 ILAAGVQI
-522 VTLGKGLIQA
+522 IAALAKGLIQA

-543 LDAIVN
+543 LNAIVN
-549 VFLAFNWLNL
+549 VFLAFNWLNI

-577 LSGAAK
+577 ISSSAK
-583 EVVNTL
+583 TIVDTL

-628 VASGAVST
+628 VAYGAVST
-636 LKNILGINSPSTVF
+636 LKNILGIHSPSTVF

-790 TAGFDEVKASMDAA
+790 TTGFDEVKASMDAA

-842 QEKVVQAAQDTYQ
+842 QEKVVQAAQDTYK
-855 ELCDAYGETS
+855 ELCDTYGETS
-865 DEAAAFRSTLSQE
+865 DEAAAFRSTLTQE

-902 LKQLADEADSFFSS
+902 LAQFRKEAETVFNAADNFSG
-916 AKSFASSISSL
+916 KVSSL
-927 GGTVSDLFDS
+927 GNALSDLGDKFGLDVVSNLGEMISTFGDGASSLLGFAGTVSQVVS
-937 LKNNPFNNQADAS
+937 AGS
-950 ETTANKLDVLNAQY
+950 ELLSALGGM
-964 AAAVDKVEELT
+964 
-975 LAFNES
+975 ES
-981 VRVNGAAAEE
+981 VGG
-991 TQELADQLADAES
+991 L
-1004 EASSLKDQVNELSAS
+1004 LS
-1019 LEKPGFMDFLTWGGD
+1019 T
-1034 VLVNLISLGSGFAD
+1034 
-1048 VITAA
+1048 
-1053 KDFGAAIKGLPAIG
+1053 IG
-1067 SALSGLLGGAGA
+1067 SALSSGLG
-1079 SGGIGAALSG
+1079 G
-1089 IASTAGSAI
+1089 IASTIAGAV
-1098 GSIGSALAG
+1098 GSVGSLGSVFAG
-1107 LASTLGG
+1107 LASTASGAV
-1114 SLGSIGATLSGVVG
+1114 GSIGAALTGLVG
-1128 SVGTTLSGVA
+1128 AT
-1138 GSIGAGLAGVG
+1138 
-1149 GTVSSVVGTVGSA
+1149 
-1162 LAGLAGGPVG
+1162 GPVG
-1172 LAVAAVGAL
+1172 IVIAAVAAL
-1181 GSAFVVAGAE
+1181 GGTLLVAGAD
-1191 GDTLGEKLSNVFNG
+1191 GDTLGEKLSNVFKG
-1205 IADTI
+1205 IGQTI
-1210 GNVVS
+1210 SNLVS
-1215 TAFSWGRDL
+1215 SAFNWGRDL
-1224 IEGIGNGIASAA
+1224 IEGIGEGIASAA

-1269 WMPDMMAGMAKGIRL
+1269 WMPDMIAGMARGIRL
-1284 NSGLLE
+1284 NTGVLE

-1315 GTAPAQSAG
+1315 GTAPAQSSG
-1324 RSLSITI
+1324 RSLTITI

>member
-65 NLSDALKAQ
+65 NLSGALKAQ

-121 DTGDA
+121 DTGEA

-155 EVAAAAREMAAG
+155 EVAAAAKEMAAG
-167 FVQAAADVRA
+167 FVRAAADVRA
-177 ETAQYEQT
+177 ETAQYQQT

-228 TAEAMDLMAESMQV
+228 TAEAMGLMAESMQV

-290 MFGQAFNDLT
+290 MFGKEFNDLT
-300 EIQKQQALLQM
+300 EIQKQQTLLQM

-379 GQALQQAFAFASQ
+379 GQALEQAFGFVQQ
-392 QAGQLVA
+392 QAGQLAA
-399 QLPSITSSLGGLGAN
+399 QLPDLAATLGGLSTN
-414 LWNGLSAILP
+414 IWNAISGLVP
-424 QIEQAGLQL
+424 QVQEAGVRLL
-433 IDALKTGIAN
+433 TALKTGIAE
-443 NYPALMDAFLTAIT
+443 NYPVLLEAFLSAVT
-457 NATANLRNVAG
+457 NATAGIREAAG
-468 TLVDAG
+468 HIVDAG

-480 LAQGIADGIPSLIEN
+480 LAQGIADGLPALIEY
-495 VPQIVTNIAGII
+495 VPQIVSNIAGII

-513 ILAAGVQVI
+513 ILAAGVQLI

-532 IPTLVANIPEI
+532 IPTLIANIPEI
-543 LDAIVN
+543 LNAIVN
-549 VFLAFNWLNL
+549 VFLAFNWLNI

-577 LSGAAK
+577 ISSSAK
-583 EVVNTL
+583 TIVDTL
-589 YNGVKQLPQ
+589 HNGVKQLPQ

-628 VASGAVST
+628 VAYGAVST
-636 LKNILGINSPSTVF
+636 LKNVLGIHSPSRVF
-650 KEIGVNLMQGL
+650 KEIGENLMQGL
-661 AIGMKDGSGEVME
+661 SIGMKDSSGEVME

-726 ASLNEQLSA
+726 DSLNEQLSA

-778 QEQID
+778 QKEID
-783 GLQVDAL
+783 DLKVDEL
-790 TAGFDEVKASMDAA
+790 TADFDDLKDSMDASA
-804 AESAELDF
+804 DSAELDF
-812 KVWQSQFADTVSESE
+812 KIWQTQYADTATESE
-827 KLQKQLAYQTKEMEA
+827 KLQKQLAYQTEELEN
-842 QEKVVQAAQDTYQ
+842 QRKVVLTAQLTYQKLCDTYG
-855 ELCDAYGETS
+855 DTS
-865 DEAAAFRSTLSQE
+865 DEAAAFRSTLTQE

-887 AVTET
+887 AVAET
-892 TDALEESQDK
+892 TDALEDSNDK
-902 LKQLADEADSFFSS
+902 LAQFAEKAGNALDNV
-916 AKSFASSISSL
+916 KSLMSGVSSL
-927 GGTVSDLFDS
+927 GSS
-937 LKNNPFNNQADAS
+937 LSGLVENLTTDNPFTAIEDP
-950 ETTANKLDVLNAQY
+950 ETARNRLDVLTAQY
-964 AAAVDKVEELT
+964 EAATAKVNELT
-975 LAFNES
+975 MAFNRS
-981 VRVNGAAAEE
+981 VEQTGAASEE
-991 TQELADQLADAES
+991 SQNLADQLADAES
-1004 EASSLKDQVNELSAS
+1004 EASGLKEQVDELSAS
-1019 LEKPGFMDFLTWGGD
+1019 LNGPTFGEVATWAWSVASDLVSVAGSVVDLIPLVKSFAGAISSGGGLAS
-1034 VLVNLISLGSGFAD
+1034 VLSSLGG
-1048 VITAA
+1048 VL
-1053 KDFGAAIKGLPAIG
+1053 GNIG
-1067 SALSGLLGGAGA
+1067 PALS
-1079 SGGIGAALSG
+1079 
-1089 IASTAGSAI
+1089 
-1098 GSIGSALAG
+1098 G

-1114 SLGSIGATLSGVVG
+1114 SLGTTLSGVV
-1128 SVGTTLSGVA
+1128 

-1172 LAVAAVGAL
+1172 LAVAAVAAL
-1181 GSAFVVAGAE
+1181 GSAFVVAGAD

-1315 GTAPAQSAG
+1315 GTAPAQSSG
-1324 RSLSITI
+1324 RSLTITI

>member
-11 VEGEAEYRKQM
+11 VEGEAQYRKQM

-42 FASTASAQE
+42 FTSATSAQE

-65 NLSDALKAQ
+65 NLTDALKAQ
-74 QGQLDKAAAKY
+74 QGQLDKAEAKY
-85 GENSKEALAYRTA
+85 GSSSKEALAYRTA

-126 MADAGKQGI
+126 MEEAGRQGVRF
-135 KLGDIIKA
+135 GDLIKA

-149 IVSGLR
+149 IVDGLR
-155 EVAAAAREMAAG
+155 EIASAAKDMAAS
-167 FVQAAADVRA
+167 FVQSAADVRA
-177 ETAQYEQT
+177 ETAQYAQT
-185 FGDLAGEADAAIQ
+185 FGELAGEADAAIQ
-198 KVADSAQTLPS
+198 QVADSANTLPS

-223 SSGGT
+223 SSGAD
-228 TAEAMDLMAESMQV
+228 TAQAMDLMAQSMQV

-249 FDRSLA
+249 YDRSLS
-255 DTTET
+255 DVTET

-270 NDAALGI
+270 NDAALGV
-277 SATEATRNAQAFE
+277 SATEATRNAQAME

-311 VKDGQELSGAMGQA
+311 VVDAQELSGAMGQA
-325 AREADGWAN
+325 AREADGWQN
-334 VQGNLNEAWRQFS
+334 VQGNLNEAWRQF
-347 ASKGQAMLDALIPA
+347 AAVKGQAMLDALIPA
-361 MQEVTSLLTGLT
+361 MQEVTGLLTGLT
-373 DGSLTA
+373 DGSLSA
-379 GQALQQAFAFASQ
+379 GQAMQQAFAFASQ

-399 QLPSITSSLGGLGAN
+399 QLPQALSGLGGLGASIAS
-414 LWNGLSAILP
+414 GLSAVLP
-424 QIEQAGLQL
+424 QVQAAASDLLATLKQGIEANLPQLMDTGLKALTNFTAGLRESAGQL
-433 IDALKTGIAN
+433 VDQGLSLIVSLVEGIAQ
-443 NYPALMDAFLTAIT
+443 
-457 NATANLRNVAG
+457 
-468 TLVDAG
+468 G
-474 LDLILS
+474 L
-480 LAQGIADGIPSLIEN
+480 PSLIEQA
-495 VPQIVTNIAGII
+495 PRIVTNLAGVI

-513 ILAAGVQVI
+513 ILAAGVQI
-522 VTLGKGLIQA
+522 IAALAKGLIQA

-543 LDAIVN
+543 LNAIVN

-636 LKNILGINSPSTVF
+636 LKNILGIHSPSTVF

-842 QEKVVQAAQDTYQ
+842 QEKVVQAAQDTYK
-855 ELCDAYGETS
+855 ELCDTYGETS
-865 DEAAAFRSTLSQE
+865 DEAAAFRSTLTQE

-902 LKQLADEADSFFSS
+902 LAQFRKEAETVFNAADNFSGKVS
-916 AKSFASSISSL
+916 SLGNAISDLGDKFGLDVVSNLGEMISTFGDGASSIL
-927 GGTVSDLFDS
+927 GFAGTVSQVVS
-937 LKNNPFNNQADAS
+937 AGS
-950 ETTANKLDVLNAQY
+950 ELLSALGGM
-964 AAAVDKVEELT
+964 
-975 LAFNES
+975 ES
-981 VRVNGAAAEE
+981 VGG
-991 TQELADQLADAES
+991 L
-1004 EASSLKDQVNELSAS
+1004 LS
-1019 LEKPGFMDFLTWGGD
+1019 T
-1034 VLVNLISLGSGFAD
+1034 
-1048 VITAA
+1048 
-1053 KDFGAAIKGLPAIG
+1053 IG
-1067 SALSGLLGGAGA
+1067 SALSSGLG
-1079 SGGIGAALSG
+1079 G
-1089 IASTAGSAI
+1089 IASTIAGAV
-1098 GSIGSALAG
+1098 GSVGSLGSVFAG
-1107 LASTLGG
+1107 LASTASGAV
-1114 SLGSIGATLSGVVG
+1114 GSIGAALTGLVG
-1128 SVGTTLSGVA
+1128 AT
-1138 GSIGAGLAGVG
+1138 
-1149 GTVSSVVGTVGSA
+1149 
-1162 LAGLAGGPVG
+1162 GPVG
-1172 LAVAAVGAL
+1172 IVIAAVAAL
-1181 GSAFVVAGAE
+1181 GGTLLVAGAD
-1191 GDTLGEKLSNVFNG
+1191 GDTLGEKLSNVFKG
-1205 IADTI
+1205 IGQTI
-1210 GNVVS
+1210 SNLVS
-1215 TAFSWGRDL
+1215 SAFNWGRDL
-1224 IEGIGNGIASAA
+1224 IEGIGEGIASAA

-1269 WMPDMMAGMAKGIRL
+1269 WMPDMIAGMARGIRL
-1284 NSGLLE
+1284 NTGVLE

-1315 GTAPAQSAG
+1315 GTAPAQSSG
-1324 RSLSITI
+1324 RSLTITI

>member
-65 NLSDALKAQ
+65 NLTDALKAQ
-74 QGQLDKAAAKY
+74 QGQLDKAEAKY
-85 GENSKEALAYRTA
+85 GSSSKEALAYRTA

-126 MADAGKQGI
+126 MEEAGRQGVRF
-135 KLGDIIKA
+135 GDLIKA

-149 IVSGLR
+149 IVDGLR
-155 EVAAAAREMAAG
+155 EIASAAKDMAAS
-167 FVQAAADVRA
+167 FVQSAADVRA
-177 ETAQYEQT
+177 ETAQYAQT
-185 FGDLAGEADAAIQ
+185 FGELAGEADDAIQ
-198 KVADSAQTLPS
+198 QVADSANTLPS

-223 SSGGT
+223 SSGAD
-228 TAEAMDLMAESMQV
+228 TAQAMDLMAQSMQV

-249 FDRSLA
+249 YDRSLS
-255 DTTET
+255 DVTET

-270 NDAALGI
+270 NDAALGV
-277 SATEATRNAQAFE
+277 SATEATRNAQAMA

-311 VKDGQELSGAMGQA
+311 VVDAQELSGAMGQA
-325 AREADGWAN
+325 AREADGWQN
-334 VQGNLNEAWRQFS
+334 VQGNLNEAWRQF
-347 ASKGQAMLDALIPA
+347 AAVKGQAMLDALIPA
-361 MQEVTSLLTGLT
+361 MQEVTGLLTGLT
-373 DGSLTA
+373 DGSLSA
-379 GQALQQAFAFASQ
+379 GQAMQQAFAFASQ

-399 QLPSITSSLGGLGAN
+399 QLPQALSGLGGLGASIAS
-414 LWNGLSAILP
+414 GLSAVLP
-424 QIEQAGLQL
+424 QVQAAASDLLATLKQGIEANLPQLMDTGLKALTNFTAGLRESAGQL
-433 IDALKTGIAN
+433 VDQGLSLIVSLAEGIAQ
-443 NYPALMDAFLTAIT
+443 
-457 NATANLRNVAG
+457 
-468 TLVDAG
+468 G
-474 LDLILS
+474 L
-480 LAQGIADGIPSLIEN
+480 PSLIEQA
-495 VPQIVTNIAGII
+495 PRIVTNLAGVI

-513 ILAAGVQVI
+513 ILAAGVQI
-522 VTLGKGLIQA
+522 IAALAKGLIQA

-543 LDAIVN
+543 LNAIVN

-636 LKNILGINSPSTVF
+636 LKNILGIHSPSTVF

-689 LRQALSTAQDVSDL
+689 LKQALSTAQDVSDL

-716 TEAEKAARQL
+716 TEAEKVARQL

-790 TAGFDEVKASMDAA
+790 TAGFDEVKALMDAA

-812 KVWQSQFADTVSESE
+812 KIWQSQFADTVSESE

-842 QEKVVQAAQDTYQ
+842 QEKVVQAAQDTYK
-855 ELCDAYGETS
+855 ELCDTYGETS
-865 DEAAAFRSTLSQE
+865 DEAAAFRSTLTQE

-887 AVTET
+887 AVAET

-902 LKQLADEADSFFSS
+902 LAQFRKEAETVFNAADSFSG
-916 AKSFASSISSL
+916 KVSSL
-927 GGTVSDLFDS
+927 GNALSDLGDKFGLDVVSNLGEMISTFGDGASSLLGFAGTVSQVVS
-937 LKNNPFNNQADAS
+937 AGS
-950 ETTANKLDVLNAQY
+950 ELLSALGGM
-964 AAAVDKVEELT
+964 
-975 LAFNES
+975 ES
-981 VRVNGAAAEE
+981 VGG
-991 TQELADQLADAES
+991 L
-1004 EASSLKDQVNELSAS
+1004 LS
-1019 LEKPGFMDFLTWGGD
+1019 T
-1034 VLVNLISLGSGFAD
+1034 
-1048 VITAA
+1048 
-1053 KDFGAAIKGLPAIG
+1053 IG
-1067 SALSGLLGGAGA
+1067 SALSSGLG
-1079 SGGIGAALSG
+1079 G
-1089 IASTAGSAI
+1089 IASTIAGAV
-1098 GSIGSALAG
+1098 GSVGSLGSVFAG
-1107 LASTLGG
+1107 LASTASGAV
-1114 SLGSIGATLSGVVG
+1114 GSIGAALTGLVG
-1128 SVGTTLSGVA
+1128 AT
-1138 GSIGAGLAGVG
+1138 
-1149 GTVSSVVGTVGSA
+1149 
-1162 LAGLAGGPVG
+1162 GPVG
-1172 LAVAAVGAL
+1172 IVIAAVAAL
-1181 GSAFVVAGAE
+1181 GGTLLVAGAD
-1191 GDTLGEKLSNVFNG
+1191 GDTLGEKLSNVFKG
-1205 IADTI
+1205 IGQTI
-1210 GNVVS
+1210 SNLVS
-1215 TAFSWGRDL
+1215 SAFNWGRDL
-1224 IEGIGNGIASAA
+1224 IEGIGEGIASAA

-1269 WMPDMMAGMAKGIRL
+1269 WMPDMIAGMARGIRL
-1284 NSGLLE
+1284 NTGVLE

-1315 GTAPAQSAG
+1315 GTAPAQSSG
-1324 RSLSITI
+1324 RSLTITI

-1338 SSVQDVDE
+1338 SNVQDVDE

>member
-11 VEGEAEYRKQM
+11 VEGEAQYRKQM

-42 FASTASAQE
+42 FTSATSAQE

-65 NLSDALKAQ
+65 NLTDALKAQ
-74 QGQLDKAAAKY
+74 QGQLDKAEAKY
-85 GENSKEALAYRTA
+85 GSSSKEALAYRTA

-126 MADAGKQGI
+126 MEEAGRQGVRF
-135 KLGDIIKA
+135 GDLIKA

-149 IVSGLR
+149 IVDGLR
-155 EVAAAAREMAAG
+155 EIASAAKDMAAS
-167 FVQAAADVRA
+167 FVQSAADVRA
-177 ETAQYEQT
+177 ETAQYAQT
-185 FGDLAGEADAAIQ
+185 FGELAGEADAAIQ
-198 KVADSAQTLPS
+198 QVADSANTLPS

-223 SSGGT
+223 SSGAD
-228 TAEAMDLMAESMQV
+228 TAQAMDLMAQSMQV

-249 FDRSLA
+249 YDRSLS
-255 DTTET
+255 DVTET

-270 NDAALGI
+270 NDAALGV
-277 SATEATRNAQAFE
+277 SATEATRNAQAME

-311 VKDGQELSGAMGQA
+311 VVDAQELSGAMGQA
-325 AREADGWAN
+325 AREADGWQN
-334 VQGNLNEAWRQFS
+334 VQGNLNEAWRQF
-347 ASKGQAMLDALIPA
+347 AAVKGQAMLDAIIPA

-373 DGSLTA
+373 DGSLSA
-379 GQALQQAFAFASQ
+379 GQAMQQAFAFASQ

-399 QLPSITSSLGGLGAN
+399 QLPQALSGLGGLGASIAS
-414 LWNGLSAILP
+414 GLSAVLP
-424 QIEQAGLQL
+424 QVQAAASDLLATLKQGIEANLPQLMDTGLKALTNFTAGLRESAGQL
-433 IDALKTGIAN
+433 VDQGLSLIVSLAEGIAQ
-443 NYPALMDAFLTAIT
+443 
-457 NATANLRNVAG
+457 
-468 TLVDAG
+468 G
-474 LDLILS
+474 L
-480 LAQGIADGIPSLIEN
+480 PSLIEQA
-495 VPQIVTNIAGII
+495 PRIVTNLAGVI

-513 ILAAGVQVI
+513 ILAAGVQI
-522 VTLGKGLIQA
+522 IAALAKGLIQA
-532 IPTLVANIPEI
+532 IPTLIANIPEI
-543 LDAIVN
+543 LNAIVN
-549 VFLAFNWLNL
+549 VFLAFNWLNI

-577 LSGAAK
+577 ISSSAK
-583 EVVNTL
+583 TIVDTL

-628 VASGAVST
+628 VAYGAVST
-636 LKNILGINSPSTVF
+636 LKNILGIHSPSTVF

-726 ASLNEQLSA
+726 ASLNEQLST

-842 QEKVVQAAQDTYQ
+842 QEKVVQAAQDTYK
-855 ELCDAYGETS
+855 ELCDTYGETS
-865 DEAAAFRSTLSQE
+865 DEAAAFRSTLTQE

-902 LKQLADEADSFFSS
+902 LAQFRKEAETVFNAADNFSG
-916 AKSFASSISSL
+916 KVSSL
-927 GGTVSDLFDS
+927 GNALSDLGDKFGLDVVSNLGEMISTFGDGASSLLGFAGTVSQVVS
-937 LKNNPFNNQADAS
+937 AGS
-950 ETTANKLDVLNAQY
+950 ELLSALGGM
-964 AAAVDKVEELT
+964 
-975 LAFNES
+975 ES
-981 VRVNGAAAEE
+981 VGG
-991 TQELADQLADAES
+991 L
-1004 EASSLKDQVNELSAS
+1004 LS
-1019 LEKPGFMDFLTWGGD
+1019 T
-1034 VLVNLISLGSGFAD
+1034 
-1048 VITAA
+1048 
-1053 KDFGAAIKGLPAIG
+1053 IG
-1067 SALSGLLGGAGA
+1067 SALSSGLG
-1079 SGGIGAALSG
+1079 G
-1089 IASTAGSAI
+1089 IASTIAGAV
-1098 GSIGSALAG
+1098 GSVGSLGSVFAG
-1107 LASTLGG
+1107 LASTASGAV
-1114 SLGSIGATLSGVVG
+1114 GSIGAALTGLVG
-1128 SVGTTLSGVA
+1128 AT
-1138 GSIGAGLAGVG
+1138 
-1149 GTVSSVVGTVGSA
+1149 
-1162 LAGLAGGPVG
+1162 GPVG
-1172 LAVAAVGAL
+1172 IVIAAVAAL
-1181 GSAFVVAGAE
+1181 GGTLLVAGAD
-1191 GDTLGEKLSNVFNG
+1191 GDTLGEKLSNVFRG
-1205 IADTI
+1205 IGQTI
-1210 GNVVS
+1210 SNLVS
-1215 TAFSWGRDL
+1215 SAFNWGRDL
-1224 IEGIGNGIASAA
+1224 IEGIGEGIASAA

-1269 WMPDMMAGMAKGIRL
+1269 WMPDMIAGMARGIRL
-1284 NSGLLE
+1284 NAGVLE

-1315 GTAPAQSAG
+1315 GTAPAQSSG
-1324 RSLSITI
+1324 RSLTITI

-1338 SSVQDVDE
+1338 SNVQDVDE

>member
-11 VEGEAEYRKQM
+11 VEGEAQYRKQM

-36 KATVSG
+36 RATVSG

-51 KARASASVLDRQIA
+51 KARASASVLGRQIA
-65 NLSDALKAQ
+65 NLTDALKAQ
-74 QGQLDKAAAKY
+74 QGQLDKAEAKY
-85 GENSKEALAYRTA
+85 GSSSKEALAYRTA

-126 MADAGKQGI
+126 MEEAGRQGVRF
-135 KLGDIIKA
+135 GDLIKA

-149 IVSGLR
+149 IVDGLR
-155 EVAAAAREMAAG
+155 EIASAAKDMAAS
-167 FVQAAADVRA
+167 FVQSAADVRA
-177 ETAQYEQT
+177 ETAQYAQT
-185 FGDLAGEADAAIQ
+185 FGELAWEADAAIQ
-198 KVADSAQTLPS
+198 QVADSANTLPS

-223 SSGGT
+223 SSGAD
-228 TAEAMDLMAESMQV
+228 TAQAMDLMAQSMQV

-249 FDRSLA
+249 YDRSLS
-255 DTTET
+255 DVTET

-270 NDAALGI
+270 NDAALGV
-277 SATEATRNAQAFE
+277 SATEATRNAQAME

-311 VKDGQELSGAMGQA
+311 VVDAQKLSGAMGQA
-325 AREADGWAN
+325 AREADGWQN
-334 VQGNLNEAWRQFS
+334 VQGNLNEAWRQF
-347 ASKGQAMLDALIPA
+347 AAVKGQAMLDALIPA
-361 MQEVTSLLTGLT
+361 MQEVTGLLTGLT
-373 DGSLTA
+373 DGSLSA
-379 GQALQQAFAFASQ
+379 GQAMQQAFAFASQ

-399 QLPSITSSLGGLGAN
+399 QLPQALSGLGGLGASIAS
-414 LWNGLSAILP
+414 GLSAVLP
-424 QIEQAGLQL
+424 QVQAAASDLLATLKQGIEANLPQLMDTGLKALTNFTAGL
-433 IDALKTGIAN
+433 
-443 NYPALMDAFLTAIT
+443 
-457 NATANLRNVAG
+457 RESAG
-468 TLVDAG
+468 QLVDQG
-474 LDLILS
+474 LS
-480 LAQGIADGIPSLIEN
+480 LIVSLADGIAQGLPSLIEQA
-495 VPQIVTNIAGII
+495 PRIVTNLAGVI

-513 ILAAGVQVI
+513 ILAAGVQI
-522 VTLGKGLIQA
+522 IAALAKGLIQA

-543 LDAIVN
+543 LNAIVN
-549 VFLAFNWLNL
+549 VFLAFNWLNI

-577 LSGAAK
+577 ISSSAK
-583 EVVNTL
+583 TIVDTL

-613 GIRGMIAGVKDNIAE
+613 GIKGMIAGVKDNIAE
-628 VASGAVST
+628 VAYGAVST
-636 LKNILGINSPSTVF
+636 LKNILGIHSPSTVF

-842 QEKVVQAAQDTYQ
+842 QEKVVQAAQDTYK
-855 ELCDAYGETS
+855 ELCDTYGETS
-865 DEAAAFRSTLSQE
+865 DEAAAFRSTLTQE

-887 AVTET
+887 AVAET

-902 LKQLADEADSFFSS
+902 LAQFRKEAETVFNAADNFSGKVSSLGNAISDLGDKFGLDVVSNLGEMIS
-916 AKSFASSISSL
+916 AFGDGASSIL
-927 GGTVSDLFDS
+927 GFAGTVSQVVS
-937 LKNNPFNNQADAS
+937 AGS
-950 ETTANKLDVLNAQY
+950 ELLSALGSM
-964 AAAVDKVEELT
+964 
-975 LAFNES
+975 ES
-981 VRVNGAAAEE
+981 VGG
-991 TQELADQLADAES
+991 L
-1004 EASSLKDQVNELSAS
+1004 LS
-1019 LEKPGFMDFLTWGGD
+1019 T
-1034 VLVNLISLGSGFAD
+1034 
-1048 VITAA
+1048 
-1053 KDFGAAIKGLPAIG
+1053 IG
-1067 SALSGLLGGAGA
+1067 SALSSGLG
-1079 SGGIGAALSG
+1079 G
-1089 IASTAGSAI
+1089 IASTIAGAV
-1098 GSIGSALAG
+1098 GSVGSLGSVFAG
-1107 LASTLGG
+1107 LASTASGAV
-1114 SLGSIGATLSGVVG
+1114 GSIGAALTGLVG
-1128 SVGTTLSGVA
+1128 AT
-1138 GSIGAGLAGVG
+1138 
-1149 GTVSSVVGTVGSA
+1149 
-1162 LAGLAGGPVG
+1162 GPVG
-1172 LAVAAVGAL
+1172 IVIAAVTAL
-1181 GSAFVVAGAE
+1181 GGTLLVAGAD

-1205 IADTI
+1205 IGQTI
-1210 GNVVS
+1210 SNLVS
-1215 TAFSWGRDL
+1215 SAFNWGRDL
-1224 IEGIGNGIASAA
+1224 IEGIGEGIASAA

-1269 WMPDMMAGMAKGIRL
+1269 WMPDMIAGMARGIRL
-1284 NSGLLE
+1284 NTGVLE

-1315 GTAPAQSAG
+1315 GTAPAQSSG
-1324 RSLSITI
+1324 RSLTITI

>member
-11 VEGEAEYRKQM
+11 VEGEAQYRKQM

-42 FASTASAQE
+42 FTSAASAQE

-65 NLSDALKAQ
+65 NLTDALKAQ
-74 QGQLDKAAAKY
+74 QGQLDKAEAKY
-85 GENSKEALAYRTA
+85 GSSSKEALAYRTA

-126 MADAGKQGI
+126 MEEAGRQGVRF
-135 KLGDIIKA
+135 GDLIKA

-149 IVSGLR
+149 IVDGLR
-155 EVAAAAREMAAG
+155 EIASAAKDMAAS
-167 FVQAAADVRA
+167 FVQSAADVRA
-177 ETAQYEQT
+177 ETAQYAQT
-185 FGDLAGEADAAIQ
+185 FGELAGEADDAIQ
-198 KVADSAQTLPS
+198 QVADSANTLPS

-223 SSGGT
+223 SSGAD
-228 TAEAMDLMAESMQV
+228 TAQAMDLMAQSMQV

-249 FDRSLA
+249 YDRSLS
-255 DTTET
+255 DVTET

-270 NDAALGI
+270 NDAALGV
-277 SATEATRNAQAFE
+277 SATEATRNAQAME

-311 VKDGQELSGAMGQA
+311 VVDAQELSGAMGQA
-325 AREADGWAN
+325 AREADGWQN
-334 VQGNLNEAWRQFS
+334 VQGNLNEAWRQF
-347 ASKGQAMLDALIPA
+347 AAVKGQAMLDALIPA
-361 MQEVTSLLTGLT
+361 MQEVTGLLTGLT
-373 DGSLTA
+373 DGSLSA
-379 GQALQQAFAFASQ
+379 GQAMQQAFAFASQ

-399 QLPSITSSLGGLGAN
+399 QLPQALSGLGGLGASIAS
-414 LWNGLSAILP
+414 GLSAVLP
-424 QIEQAGLQL
+424 QVQAAASDLLATLKQGIEANLPQLMDTGLKALTNFTAGLRESAGQL
-433 IDALKTGIAN
+433 VDQGLSLIVSLAEGIAQ
-443 NYPALMDAFLTAIT
+443 
-457 NATANLRNVAG
+457 
-468 TLVDAG
+468 G
-474 LDLILS
+474 L
-480 LAQGIADGIPSLIEN
+480 PSLIEQA
-495 VPQIVTNIAGII
+495 PRIVTNLAGVI

-513 ILAAGVQVI
+513 ILAAGVQI
-522 VTLGKGLIQA
+522 IAALAKGLIQA
-532 IPTLVANIPEI
+532 IPTLIANIPEI
-543 LDAIVN
+543 LNAIVN
-549 VFLAFNWLNL
+549 VFLAFNWLNI

-577 LSGAAK
+577 ISSSAK
-583 EVVNTL
+583 TIVDTL

-628 VASGAVST
+628 VAYGAVST
-636 LKNILGINSPSTVF
+636 LKNILGIHSPSTVF

-842 QEKVVQAAQDTYQ
+842 QEKVVQAAQDTYK
-855 ELCDAYGETS
+855 ELCDTYGETS
-865 DEAAAFRSTLSQE
+865 DEAAAFRSTLTQE

-902 LKQLADEADSFFSS
+902 LAQFRKEAETVFNAADNFSGKVS
-916 AKSFASSISSL
+916 SLGNAISDLGDKFGLDVVSNLGEMISTFGDGASSIL
-927 GGTVSDLFDS
+927 GFAGTVSQVVS
-937 LKNNPFNNQADAS
+937 AGS
-950 ETTANKLDVLNAQY
+950 ELLSALGGM
-964 AAAVDKVEELT
+964 
-975 LAFNES
+975 ES
-981 VRVNGAAAEE
+981 VGG
-991 TQELADQLADAES
+991 L
-1004 EASSLKDQVNELSAS
+1004 LS
-1019 LEKPGFMDFLTWGGD
+1019 T
-1034 VLVNLISLGSGFAD
+1034 
-1048 VITAA
+1048 
-1053 KDFGAAIKGLPAIG
+1053 IG
-1067 SALSGLLGGAGA
+1067 SALSSGLG
-1079 SGGIGAALSG
+1079 G
-1089 IASTAGSAI
+1089 IASTIAGAV
-1098 GSIGSALAG
+1098 GSVGSLGSVFAG
-1107 LASTLGG
+1107 LASTASGAV
-1114 SLGSIGATLSGVVG
+1114 GSIGAALTGLVG
-1128 SVGTTLSGVA
+1128 AT
-1138 GSIGAGLAGVG
+1138 
-1149 GTVSSVVGTVGSA
+1149 
-1162 LAGLAGGPVG
+1162 GPVG
-1172 LAVAAVGAL
+1172 IVIAAVAAL
-1181 GSAFVVAGAE
+1181 GGTLLVAGAD
-1191 GDTLGEKLSNVFNG
+1191 GDTLGEKLSNVFRG
-1205 IADTI
+1205 IGQTI
-1210 GNVVS
+1210 SNLVS
-1215 TAFSWGRDL
+1215 SAFNWGRDL
-1224 IEGIGNGIASAA
+1224 IEGIGEGIASAA

-1269 WMPDMMAGMAKGIRL
+1269 WMPDMIAGMARGIRL
-1284 NSGLLE
+1284 NTGVLE

-1315 GTAPAQSAG
+1315 GTAPAQSSG
-1324 RSLSITI
+1324 RSLTITI

-1346 LADRIV
+1346 LADLVV
-1352 QKITRQVQRK
+1352 QKITRQVRRK
-1362 EAAYGL
+1362 EAVYGM

>member
-11 VEGEAEYRKQM
+11 VEGEAQYRKQM

-42 FASTASAQE
+42 FTSATSAQE

-65 NLSDALKAQ
+65 NLTDALKAQ
-74 QGQLDKAAAKY
+74 QGQLDKAEAKY
-85 GENSKEALAYRTA
+85 GSSSKEALAYRTA

-108 LKNQLGGTADAVE
+108 LKTQLGGTADAVE

-126 MADAGKQGI
+126 MEEAGRQGVRF
-135 KLGDIIKA
+135 GDLIKA

-149 IVSGLR
+149 IVDGLR
-155 EVAAAAREMAAG
+155 EIASAAKDMAAS
-167 FVQAAADVRA
+167 FVQSAADVRA
-177 ETAQYEQT
+177 ETAQYAQT

-198 KVADSAQTLPS
+198 QVADSANTLPS

-223 SSGGT
+223 SSGAD
-228 TAEAMDLMAESMQV
+228 TAQAMDLMAQSMQV

-249 FDRSLA
+249 YDRSLS
-255 DTTET
+255 DVTET

-270 NDAALGI
+270 NDAALGV
-277 SATEATRNAQAFE
+277 SATEATRNAQAME

-311 VKDGQELSGAMGQA
+311 VVDAQELSGAMGQA
-325 AREADGWAN
+325 AREADGWQN
-334 VQGNLNEAWRQFS
+334 VQGNLNEAWRQF
-347 ASKGQAMLDALIPA
+347 AAVKGQAMLDALIPA
-361 MQEVTSLLTGLT
+361 MQEVTGLLTGLT
-373 DGSLTA
+373 DGSLSA
-379 GQALQQAFAFASQ
+379 GQAMQQAFAFASQ

-399 QLPSITSSLGGLGAN
+399 QLPQALSGLGGLGASIAS
-414 LWNGLSAILP
+414 GLSAVLP
-424 QIEQAGLQL
+424 QVQAAASDLLATLKQGIEANLPQLMDTGLKALTNFTAGLRESAGQL
-433 IDALKTGIAN
+433 VDQGLSLIVSLAEGIAQ
-443 NYPALMDAFLTAIT
+443 
-457 NATANLRNVAG
+457 
-468 TLVDAG
+468 G
-474 LDLILS
+474 L
-480 LAQGIADGIPSLIEN
+480 PSLIEQA
-495 VPQIVTNIAGII
+495 PRIVTNLAGVI

-513 ILAAGVQVI
+513 ILAAGVQI
-522 VTLGKGLIQA
+522 IAALAKGLIQA

-543 LDAIVN
+543 LNAIVN

-628 VASGAVST
+628 VAYGAVST
-636 LKNILGINSPSTVF
+636 LKNILGIHSPSTVF

-689 LRQALSTAQDVSDL
+689 LKQALSTAQDVSDL

-812 KVWQSQFADTVSESE
+812 KIWQSQFADTVSESE

-842 QEKVVQAAQDTYQ
+842 QEKVVQAAQDTYK
-855 ELCDAYGETS
+855 ELCDTYGETS
-865 DEAAAFRSTLSQE
+865 DEAAAFRSTLTQE

-887 AVTET
+887 AVAET

-902 LKQLADEADSFFSS
+902 LAQFRKEAETVFNAADSFSG
-916 AKSFASSISSL
+916 KVSSL
-927 GGTVSDLFDS
+927 GNALSDLGDKFGLDVVSNLGEMISTFGDGASSLLGFAGTVSQVVS
-937 LKNNPFNNQADAS
+937 AGS
-950 ETTANKLDVLNAQY
+950 ELLSALGGM
-964 AAAVDKVEELT
+964 
-975 LAFNES
+975 ES
-981 VRVNGAAAEE
+981 VGG
-991 TQELADQLADAES
+991 L
-1004 EASSLKDQVNELSAS
+1004 LS
-1019 LEKPGFMDFLTWGGD
+1019 T
-1034 VLVNLISLGSGFAD
+1034 
-1048 VITAA
+1048 
-1053 KDFGAAIKGLPAIG
+1053 IG
-1067 SALSGLLGGAGA
+1067 STLSSGLG
-1079 SGGIGAALSG
+1079 G
-1089 IASTAGSAI
+1089 IASTIAGAV
-1098 GSIGSALAG
+1098 GSVGSLGSVFAG
-1107 LASTLGG
+1107 LASTASGAV
-1114 SLGSIGATLSGVVG
+1114 GSIGAALTGLVG
-1128 SVGTTLSGVA
+1128 AT
-1138 GSIGAGLAGVG
+1138 
-1149 GTVSSVVGTVGSA
+1149 
-1162 LAGLAGGPVG
+1162 GPVG
-1172 LAVAAVGAL
+1172 IVIAAVAAL
-1181 GSAFVVAGAE
+1181 GGTLLVAGAD
-1191 GDTLGEKLSNVFNG
+1191 GDTLGEKLSNVFRG
-1205 IADTI
+1205 IGQTI
-1210 GNVVS
+1210 SNLVS
-1215 TAFSWGRDL
+1215 SAFNWGRDL
-1224 IEGIGNGIASAA
+1224 IQGMIDGIASMA
-1236 NWLFSGVKS
+1236 NTLFGWIGD

-1269 WMPDMMAGMAKGIRL
+1269 WMPDMIAGMAKGIRQNTGVL
-1284 NSGLLE
+1284 TA
-1290 GAAQDAAS
+1290 AAQDAAY
-1298 RMQSALTIPA
+1298 RMQSALTVPA
-1308 DVAAAAV
+1308 DMAAAAV
-1315 GTAPAQSAG
+1315 GVAPAQSTG
-1324 RSLSITI
+1324 RSLTITI

-1338 SSVQDVDE
+1338 SNVQDVDE

>member
-51 KARASASVLDRQIA
+51 KARASASVLGRQIA
-65 NLSDALKAQ
+65 NLTDALKAQ

-126 MADAGKQGI
+126 MEEAGRQGVRF
-135 KLGDIIKA
+135 GDLIKA

-149 IVSGLR
+149 IVDGLR
-155 EVAAAAREMAAG
+155 EIASAAKDMAAS
-167 FVQAAADVRA
+167 FVQSAADVRA
-177 ETAQYEQT
+177 ETAQYAQT
-185 FGDLAGEADAAIQ
+185 FGELAGEADDAIQ
-198 KVADSAQTLPS
+198 QVADSANTLPS

-223 SSGGT
+223 SSGAD
-228 TAEAMDLMAESMQV
+228 TAQAMDLMAQSMQV

-249 FDRSLA
+249 YDRSLS
-255 DTTET
+255 DVTET

-290 MFGQAFNDLT
+290 MFGKEFNDLT

-311 VKDGQELSGAMGQA
+311 VVDAQELSGAMGQA
-325 AREADGWAN
+325 AREADGWQN

-347 ASKGQAMLDALIPA
+347 AVKGQAMLDALIPA
-361 MQEVTSLLTGLT
+361 MQELTGLLAGLT
-373 DGSLTA
+373 DGSLSA
-379 GQALQQAFAFASQ
+379 GQALQQAFGYISQ
-392 QAGQLVA
+392 QAGLLVA

-480 LAQGIADGIPSLIEN
+480 LAQGFADGIPSLIEN

-513 ILAAGVQVI
+513 VLAAGVQLI

-543 LDAIVN
+543 LNAIVN
-549 VFLAFNWLNL
+549 VFLAFNWLNI
-559 GKQLVTAIGNGI
+559 GKQVVTAIGNGI

-577 LSGAAK
+577 LSSSAK
-583 EVVNTL
+583 SIVDTL
-589 YNGVKQLPQ
+589 YNGVKSLPA
-598 TMLNLGR
+598 TMR
-605 QMIQGLIN
+605 QIGKDLVQGLIN
-613 GIRGMIAGVKDNIAE
+613 GIKGMISGVKDNIAE
-628 VASGAVST
+628 VAYGAVST
-636 LKNILGINSPSTVF
+636 LKDILGIHSPSTVLE
-650 KEIGVNLMQGL
+650 EIGVNMMQGL

-674 TVDDLAAELE
+674 TVDDIAAELE
-684 NRFQS
+684 SRFQS
-689 LRQALSTAQDVSDL
+689 IQQQLSTAQDISGL
-703 EYQSWLGGAGADA
+703 EYQSWLGGAGAGA
-716 TEAEKAARQL
+716 TEAEKAARKL
-726 ASLNEQLSA
+726 ESLNEQLEA
-735 QAQTVTAAQLA
+735 QAKTVDAAQQA
-746 YDKIVSL
+746 YDEMVSL
-753 YGEASAEAQNY
+753 YGEASAEAQDY
-764 KKTLLEEVVAYQDL
+764 KKTLLEQTVAYQDL
-778 QEQID
+778 EDSI
-783 GLQVDAL
+783 
-790 TAGFDEVKASMDAA
+790 K
-804 AESAELDF
+804 
-812 KVWQSQFADTVSESE
+812 
-827 KLQKQLAYQTKEMEA
+827 
-842 QEKVVQAAQDTYQ
+842 
-855 ELCDAYGETS
+855 ETS
-865 DEAAAFRSTLSQE
+865 DALAESTDEMAQFRKEAETAF
-878 IDTYEDLKD
+878 D
-887 AVTET
+887 A
-892 TDALEESQDK
+892 
-902 LKQLADEADSFFSS
+902 ADSFSGKVSS
-916 AKSFASSISSL
+916 LGKALSDLGDKLGIGVLSDAGDVISSFGDGASSILGIADTISQVISTGGDLLGALGNIDSLSGLFSSL
-927 GGTVSDLFDS
+927 SSDLGGVVS
-937 LKNNPFNNQADAS
+937 SIA
-950 ETTANKLDVLNAQY
+950 ETV
-964 AAAVDKVEELT
+964 
-975 LAFNES
+975 
-981 VRVNGAAAEE
+981 G
-991 TQELADQLADAES
+991 
-1004 EASSLKDQVNELSAS
+1004 SA
-1019 LEKPGFMDFLTWGGD
+1019 G
-1034 VLVNLISLGSGFAD
+1034 SLGS
-1048 VITAA
+1048 V
-1053 KDFGAAIKGLPAIG
+1053 
-1067 SALSGLLGGAGA
+1067 LS
-1079 SGGIGAALSG
+1079 
-1089 IASTAGSAI
+1089 
-1098 GSIGSALAG
+1098 G

-1298 RMQSALTIPA
+1298 RMRSALTVPA
-1308 DVAAAAV
+1308 DLAAAAV
-1315 GTAPAQSAG
+1315 GTAPAQSTG
-1324 RSLSITI
+1324 RSLAITI

-1338 SSVQDVDE
+1338 SSVQDVDG
-1346 LADRIV
+1346 LADLIV
-1352 QKITRQVQRK
+1352 QKITRQVRRK

>member
-11 VEGEAEYRKQM
+11 VEGEAQYRKQM

-42 FASTASAQE
+42 FTSAASAQE

-65 NLSDALKAQ
+65 NLTDALKAQ
-74 QGQLDKAAAKY
+74 QGQLDKAEAKY
-85 GENSKEALAYRTA
+85 GSSSKEALAYRTA

-126 MADAGKQGI
+126 MEEAGRQGVRF
-135 KLGDIIKA
+135 GDLIKA

-149 IVSGLR
+149 IVDGLR
-155 EVAAAAREMAAG
+155 EIASAAKDMAAS
-167 FVQAAADVRA
+167 FVQSAADVRA
-177 ETAQYEQT
+177 ETAQYAQT
-185 FGDLAGEADAAIQ
+185 FGELAGEADDAIQ
-198 KVADSAQTLPS
+198 QVADSANTLPS

-223 SSGGT
+223 SSGAD
-228 TAEAMDLMAESMQV
+228 TAQAMDLMAQSMQV

-249 FDRSLA
+249 YDRSLS
-255 DTTET
+255 DVTET

-270 NDAALGI
+270 NDAALGV
-277 SATEATRNAQAFE
+277 SATEATRNAQAME

-311 VKDGQELSGAMGQA
+311 VVDAQELSGAMGQA
-325 AREADGWAN
+325 AREADGWQN
-334 VQGNLNEAWRQFS
+334 VQGNLNEAWRQF
-347 ASKGQAMLDALIPA
+347 AAVKGQAMLDALIPA
-361 MQEVTSLLTGLT
+361 MQEVTGLLTGLT
-373 DGSLTA
+373 DGSLSA
-379 GQALQQAFAFASQ
+379 GQAMQQAFAFASQ

-399 QLPSITSSLGGLGAN
+399 QLPQALSGLGGLGASIAS
-414 LWNGLSAILP
+414 GLSAVLP
-424 QIEQAGLQL
+424 QVQAAASDLLATLKQGIEANLPQLMDTGLKALTNFTAGLRESAGQL
-433 IDALKTGIAN
+433 VDQGLSLIVSLAEGIAQ
-443 NYPALMDAFLTAIT
+443 
-457 NATANLRNVAG
+457 
-468 TLVDAG
+468 G
-474 LDLILS
+474 L
-480 LAQGIADGIPSLIEN
+480 PSLIEQA
-495 VPQIVTNIAGII
+495 PRIVTNLAGVI

-513 ILAAGVQVI
+513 ILAAGVQI
-522 VTLGKGLIQA
+522 IAALAKGLIQA
-532 IPTLVANIPEI
+532 IPTLIANIPEI
-543 LDAIVN
+543 LNAIVN
-549 VFLAFNWLNL
+549 VFLAFNWLNI

-577 LSGAAK
+577 ISSSAK
-583 EVVNTL
+583 TIVDTL

-628 VASGAVST
+628 VAYGAVST
-636 LKNILGINSPSTVF
+636 LKNILGIHSPSTVF

-842 QEKVVQAAQDTYQ
+842 QEKVVQAAQDTYK
-855 ELCDAYGETS
+855 ELCDTYGETS
-865 DEAAAFRSTLSQE
+865 DEAAAFRSTLTQE

-902 LKQLADEADSFFSS
+902 LAQFRKEAETVFNAADNFSGKVS
-916 AKSFASSISSL
+916 SLGNAISDLGDKFGLDVVSNLGEMISTFGDGASSIL
-927 GGTVSDLFDS
+927 GFAGTVSQVVS
-937 LKNNPFNNQADAS
+937 AGS
-950 ETTANKLDVLNAQY
+950 ELLSALGGM
-964 AAAVDKVEELT
+964 
-975 LAFNES
+975 ES
-981 VRVNGAAAEE
+981 VGG
-991 TQELADQLADAES
+991 L
-1004 EASSLKDQVNELSAS
+1004 LS
-1019 LEKPGFMDFLTWGGD
+1019 T
-1034 VLVNLISLGSGFAD
+1034 
-1048 VITAA
+1048 
-1053 KDFGAAIKGLPAIG
+1053 IG
-1067 SALSGLLGGAGA
+1067 SALSSGLG
-1079 SGGIGAALSG
+1079 G
-1089 IASTAGSAI
+1089 IASTIAGAV
-1098 GSIGSALAG
+1098 GSVGSLGSVFAG
-1107 LASTLGG
+1107 LASTASGAV
-1114 SLGSIGATLSGVVG
+1114 GSIGAALTGLVG
-1128 SVGTTLSGVA
+1128 AT
-1138 GSIGAGLAGVG
+1138 
-1149 GTVSSVVGTVGSA
+1149 
-1162 LAGLAGGPVG
+1162 GPVG
-1172 LAVAAVGAL
+1172 IVIAAVAAL
-1181 GSAFVVAGAE
+1181 GGTLLVAGAD
-1191 GDTLGEKLSNVFNG
+1191 GDTLGEKLSNVFRG
-1205 IADTI
+1205 IGQTI
-1210 GNVVS
+1210 SNLVS
-1215 TAFSWGRDL
+1215 SAFNWGRDL
-1224 IEGIGNGIASAA
+1224 IQGMIDGIASMA
-1236 NWLFSGVKS
+1236 NTLFGWIGD

-1269 WMPDMMAGMAKGIRL
+1269 WMPDMIAGMARGIRL
-1284 NSGLLE
+1284 NTGVLE

-1315 GTAPAQSAG
+1315 GTAPAQSSG
-1324 RSLSITI
+1324 RSLTITI

-1346 LADRIV
+1346 LADLVV
-1352 QKITRQVQRK
+1352 QKITRQVRRK
-1362 EAAYGL
+1362 EAVYGM

>member
-11 VEGEAEYRKQM
+11 VEGEAQYRKQM

-42 FASTASAQE
+42 FASATSAQE

-65 NLSDALKAQ
+65 NLTDALKAQ
-74 QGQLDKAAAKY
+74 QGQLDKAEAKY
-85 GENSKEALAYRTA
+85 GSSSKEALAYRTA

-126 MADAGKQGI
+126 MEEAGRQGVRF
-135 KLGDIIKA
+135 GDLIKA

-149 IVSGLR
+149 IVDGLR
-155 EVAAAAREMAAG
+155 EIASAAKDMAAS
-167 FVQAAADVRA
+167 FVQSAADVRA
-177 ETAQYEQT
+177 ETAQYAQT
-185 FGDLAGEADAAIQ
+185 FGELAGEADAAIQ
-198 KVADSAQTLPS
+198 QVADSANTLPS

-223 SSGGT
+223 SSGAD
-228 TAEAMDLMAESMQV
+228 TAQAMDLMAQSMQV

-249 FDRSLA
+249 YDRSLS
-255 DTTET
+255 DVTET

-270 NDAALGI
+270 NDAALGV
-277 SATEATRNAQAFE
+277 SATEATRNAQAME
-290 MFGQAFNDLT
+290 MFGQAYNDLT

-311 VKDGQELSGAMGQA
+311 VVDAQELSGAMGQA
-325 AREADGWAN
+325 AREADGWQN
-334 VQGNLNEAWRQFS
+334 VQGNLNEAWRQF
-347 ASKGQAMLDALIPA
+347 AAVKGQAMLDALIPA
-361 MQEVTSLLTGLT
+361 MQEATGLLTGLT
-373 DGSLTA
+373 DGSLSA
-379 GQALQQAFAFASQ
+379 GQAMQQAFGYISQ
-392 QAGQLVA
+392 QVGQLFD

-480 LAQGIADGIPSLIEN
+480 LAQGFADGIPSLIEN

-513 ILAAGVQVI
+513 ILAAGVQI
-522 VTLGKGLIQA
+522 IAALAKGLIQA
-532 IPTLVANIPEI
+532 IPTLIANIPEI
-543 LDAIVN
+543 LNAIVN
-549 VFLAFNWLNL
+549 VFLAFNWLNI

-577 LSGAAK
+577 ISSSAK
-583 EVVNTL
+583 TIVDTL

-636 LKNILGINSPSTVF
+636 LKNILGIHSPSTVF
-650 KEIGVNLMQGL
+650 EWIGVNLMRGL

-842 QEKVVQAAQDTYQ
+842 QEKVVQAAQDTYK
-855 ELCDAYGETS
+855 ELCDTYGETS
-865 DEAAAFRSTLSQE
+865 DEAAAFRSTLTQE

-902 LKQLADEADSFFSS
+902 LAQFRKEAETVFNAADNFSG
-916 AKSFASSISSL
+916 KVSSL
-927 GGTVSDLFDS
+927 GNALSDLGDKFGLDVVSNLGEMISTFGDGASSLLGFAGTVSQIVS
-937 LKNNPFNNQADAS
+937 AGS
-950 ETTANKLDVLNAQY
+950 ELLSALGGM
-964 AAAVDKVEELT
+964 
-975 LAFNES
+975 ES
-981 VRVNGAAAEE
+981 VGG
-991 TQELADQLADAES
+991 L
-1004 EASSLKDQVNELSAS
+1004 LS
-1019 LEKPGFMDFLTWGGD
+1019 T
-1034 VLVNLISLGSGFAD
+1034 
-1048 VITAA
+1048 
-1053 KDFGAAIKGLPAIG
+1053 IG
-1067 SALSGLLGGAGA
+1067 SALSSGLG
-1079 SGGIGAALSG
+1079 G
-1089 IASTAGSAI
+1089 IASTIAGAV
-1098 GSIGSALAG
+1098 GSVGSLGSVFAG
-1107 LASTLGG
+1107 LASTASGAV
-1114 SLGSIGATLSGVVG
+1114 GSIGAALTGLVG
-1128 SVGTTLSGVA
+1128 AT
-1138 GSIGAGLAGVG
+1138 
-1149 GTVSSVVGTVGSA
+1149 
-1162 LAGLAGGPVG
+1162 GPVG
-1172 LAVAAVGAL
+1172 IVIAAVAAL
-1181 GSAFVVAGAE
+1181 GGTLLVAGAD
-1191 GDTLGEKLSNVFNG
+1191 GDTLGEKLSNVFKG
-1205 IADTI
+1205 IGQTI
-1210 GNVVS
+1210 SNLVS
-1215 TAFSWGRDL
+1215 SAFNWGRDL
-1224 IEGIGNGIASAA
+1224 IEGIGEGIASAA

-1269 WMPDMMAGMAKGIRL
+1269 WMPDMIAGMARGIRL
-1284 NSGLLE
+1284 NTGVLE

-1315 GTAPAQSAG
+1315 GTAPAQSSG
-1324 RSLSITI
+1324 RSLTITI

-1346 LADRIV
+1346 LADLVV
-1352 QKITRQVQRK
+1352 QKITRQVRRK
-1362 EAAYGL
+1362 EAVYGM

>member
-11 VEGEAEYRKQM
+11 VEGEAQYRKQM

-42 FASTASAQE
+42 FTSAASAQE

-65 NLSDALKAQ
+65 NLTDALKAQ
-74 QGQLDKAAAKY
+74 QGQLDKAEAKY
-85 GENSKEALAYRTA
+85 GSSSKEALAYRTA

-126 MADAGKQGI
+126 MEEAGRQGVRF
-135 KLGDIIKA
+135 GDLIKA

-149 IVSGLR
+149 IVDGLR
-155 EVAAAAREMAAG
+155 EIASAAKDMAAS
-167 FVQAAADVRA
+167 FVQSAADVRA
-177 ETAQYEQT
+177 ETAQYAQT
-185 FGDLAGEADAAIQ
+185 FGELAGEADAAIQ
-198 KVADSAQTLPS
+198 QVADSANTLPS

-223 SSGGT
+223 SSGAD
-228 TAEAMDLMAESMQV
+228 TAQAMDLMAQSMQV
-242 AVDAAAY
+242 GVDAAAY
-249 FDRSLA
+249 YDRSLS
-255 DTTET
+255 DVTET

-270 NDAALGI
+270 NDAALGV
-277 SATEATRNAQAFE
+277 SATEATRNAQAME

-311 VKDGQELSGAMGQA
+311 VVDAQELSGAMGQA
-325 AREADGWAN
+325 AREADGWQN
-334 VQGNLNEAWRQFS
+334 VQGNLNEAWRQF
-347 ASKGQAMLDALIPA
+347 AAVKGQAMLDALIPA
-361 MQEVTSLLTGLT
+361 MQEVTGLLTGLT
-373 DGSLTA
+373 DGSLSA
-379 GQALQQAFAFASQ
+379 GQAMQQAFAFASQ

-399 QLPSITSSLGGLGAN
+399 QLPQALSGLGGLGASIAS
-414 LWNGLSAILP
+414 GLSAVLP
-424 QIEQAGLQL
+424 QVQAAASDLLATLKQGIEANLPQLMDTGLKALTNFTAGLRESAGQL
-433 IDALKTGIAN
+433 VDQGLSLIVSLAEGIAQ
-443 NYPALMDAFLTAIT
+443 
-457 NATANLRNVAG
+457 
-468 TLVDAG
+468 G
-474 LDLILS
+474 L
-480 LAQGIADGIPSLIEN
+480 PSLIEQA
-495 VPQIVTNIAGII
+495 PRIVTNLAGVI

-513 ILAAGVQVI
+513 ILAAGVQI
-522 VTLGKGLIQA
+522 IAALAKGLIQA

-559 GKQLVTAIGNGI
+559 GKSLIELVGNGI
-571 KGAGSF
+571 KA
-577 LSGAAK
+577 
-583 EVVNTL
+583 
-589 YNGVKQLPQ
+589 
-598 TMLNLGR
+598 M
-605 QMIQGLIN
+605 
-613 GIRGMIAGVKDNIAE
+613 
-628 VASGAVST
+628 SGAVTGFMKST
-636 LKNILGINSPSTVF
+636 FDGALNYLKSLPKQALQWGKDLIAGFINGMTSSVGGFLKGVGQIAGSITNTVCNVLGIHSPSTVF

-842 QEKVVQAAQDTYQ
+842 QEKVVQAAQDTYK
-855 ELCDAYGETS
+855 ELCDTYGETS
-865 DEAAAFRSTLSQE
+865 DEAAAFRSTLTHE

-902 LKQLADEADSFFSS
+902 LAQFRKEAETVFNAADNFSG
-916 AKSFASSISSL
+916 KVSSL
-927 GGTVSDLFDS
+927 GNALSDLGDKFGLDVVSNLGEMISTFGDGASSLLGFAGTVSQVVS
-937 LKNNPFNNQADAS
+937 AGS
-950 ETTANKLDVLNAQY
+950 ELLSALVGM
-964 AAAVDKVEELT
+964 
-975 LAFNES
+975 ES
-981 VRVNGAAAEE
+981 VGG
-991 TQELADQLADAES
+991 L
-1004 EASSLKDQVNELSAS
+1004 LS
-1019 LEKPGFMDFLTWGGD
+1019 T
-1034 VLVNLISLGSGFAD
+1034 
-1048 VITAA
+1048 
-1053 KDFGAAIKGLPAIG
+1053 IG
-1067 SALSGLLGGAGA
+1067 SALSSGLG
-1079 SGGIGAALSG
+1079 G
-1089 IASTAGSAI
+1089 IASTIAGAV
-1098 GSIGSALAG
+1098 GSVGSLGSVFAG
-1107 LASTLGG
+1107 LASTASGAV
-1114 SLGSIGATLSGVVG
+1114 GSIGAALTGLVG
-1128 SVGTTLSGVA
+1128 AT
-1138 GSIGAGLAGVG
+1138 
-1149 GTVSSVVGTVGSA
+1149 
-1162 LAGLAGGPVG
+1162 GPVG
-1172 LAVAAVGAL
+1172 IVIAAVAAL
-1181 GSAFVVAGAE
+1181 GGTLLVAGAD
-1191 GDTLGEKLSNVFNG
+1191 GDTLGEKLSNVFKG
-1205 IADTI
+1205 IGQTI
-1210 GNVVS
+1210 SNLVS
-1215 TAFSWGRDL
+1215 SAFNWGRDL
-1224 IEGIGNGIASAA
+1224 IEGIGEGIASAA

-1269 WMPDMMAGMAKGIRL
+1269 WMPDMIAGMARGIRL
-1284 NSGLLE
+1284 NTGVLE

-1315 GTAPAQSAG
+1315 GTAPAQSSG
-1324 RSLSITI
+1324 RSLTITI

>member
-65 NLSDALKAQ
+65 NLTDALKAQ
-74 QGQLDKAAAKY
+74 QGQLDKATAKY

-126 MADAGKQGI
+126 MEEAGRQGVRF
-135 KLGDIIKA
+135 GDLIKA

-149 IVSGLR
+149 VVDGLR
-155 EVAAAAREMAAG
+155 EIASAAKDMAAS
-167 FVQAAADVRA
+167 FVQSAADVRA
-177 ETAQYEQT
+177 ETAQYAQT

-198 KVADSAQTLPS
+198 QVADSANTLPS

-223 SSGGT
+223 SSGAD
-228 TAEAMDLMAESMQV
+228 TAQAMDLMAQSMQV

-249 FDRSLA
+249 YDRSLS
-255 DTTET
+255 DVTET

-270 NDAALGI
+270 NDAALGV
-277 SATEATRNAQAFE
+277 SATEATRNAQAME

-311 VKDGQELSGAMGQA
+311 VVDAQELSGAMGQA
-325 AREADGWAN
+325 AREADGWQN
-334 VQGNLNEAWRQFS
+334 VQGNLNEAWRQF
-347 ASKGQAMLDALIPA
+347 AAVKGQAMLDALIPA
-361 MQEVTSLLTGLT
+361 MQEVTGLLTGLT
-373 DGSLTA
+373 DGSLSA
-379 GQALQQAFAFASQ
+379 GQAMQQAFAFASQ

-399 QLPSITSSLGGLGAN
+399 QLPQALSGLGGLGASIAS
-414 LWNGLSAILP
+414 GLSAVLP
-424 QIEQAGLQL
+424 QVQAAASDLLATLKQGIEANLPQLMDTGLKALTNFTAGLRESAGQL
-433 IDALKTGIAN
+433 VDQGLSLIVSLAEGIAQ
-443 NYPALMDAFLTAIT
+443 
-457 NATANLRNVAG
+457 
-468 TLVDAG
+468 G
-474 LDLILS
+474 L
-480 LAQGIADGIPSLIEN
+480 PSLIEQA
-495 VPQIVTNIAGII
+495 PRIVTNLAGVI

-513 ILAAGVQVI
+513 ILAAGVQI
-522 VTLGKGLIQA
+522 IAALAKGLIQA

-543 LDAIVN
+543 LNAIVN

-636 LKNILGINSPSTVF
+636 LKNILGIHSPSTVF

-842 QEKVVQAAQDTYQ
+842 QEKVVQAAQDTYK
-855 ELCDAYGETS
+855 ELCDTYGETS

-892 TDALEESQDK
+892 TNALEESQDK
-902 LKQLADEADSFFSS
+902 LAQFRKEAETVFNAADNFSG
-916 AKSFASSISSL
+916 KVSSL
-927 GGTVSDLFDS
+927 GNALSDLGDKFGLDVVSNLGEMISTFGDGASSLLGFAGTVSQVVS
-937 LKNNPFNNQADAS
+937 AGS
-950 ETTANKLDVLNAQY
+950 ELLSALGGM
-964 AAAVDKVEELT
+964 
-975 LAFNES
+975 ES
-981 VRVNGAAAEE
+981 VGG
-991 TQELADQLADAES
+991 L
-1004 EASSLKDQVNELSAS
+1004 LS
-1019 LEKPGFMDFLTWGGD
+1019 T
-1034 VLVNLISLGSGFAD
+1034 
-1048 VITAA
+1048 
-1053 KDFGAAIKGLPAIG
+1053 IG
-1067 SALSGLLGGAGA
+1067 SALSSGLG
-1079 SGGIGAALSG
+1079 G
-1089 IASTAGSAI
+1089 IASTIAGAV
-1098 GSIGSALAG
+1098 GSVGSLGSVFAG
-1107 LASTLGG
+1107 LASTASGAV
-1114 SLGSIGATLSGVVG
+1114 GSIGAALTGLVG
-1128 SVGTTLSGVA
+1128 AT
-1138 GSIGAGLAGVG
+1138 
-1149 GTVSSVVGTVGSA
+1149 
-1162 LAGLAGGPVG
+1162 GPVG
-1172 LAVAAVGAL
+1172 IVIAAVAAL
-1181 GSAFVVAGAE
+1181 GGTLLVAGAD
-1191 GDTLGEKLSNVFNG
+1191 GDTLGEKLSNVFKG
-1205 IADTI
+1205 IGQTI
-1210 GNVVS
+1210 SNLVS
-1215 TAFSWGRDL
+1215 SAFNWGRDL
-1224 IEGIGNGIASAA
+1224 IEGIGEGIASAA

-1298 RMQSALTIPA
+1298 RMRSALTVPA
-1308 DVAAAAV
+1308 DLAAAAV
-1315 GTAPAQSAG
+1315 GTAPAQSSG
-1324 RSLSITI
+1324 RSLTITI

-1346 LADRIV
+1346 LADLVVR
-1352 QKITRQVQRK
+1352 KITRQVRRK
-1362 EAAYGL
+1362 EAVYGM

>member
-11 VEGEAEYRKQM
+11 VEGEAQYRKQM

-126 MADAGKQGI
+126 MEEAGRQGVRF
-135 KLGDIIKA
+135 GDLIKA

-149 IVSGLR
+149 IVDGLR
-155 EVAAAAREMAAG
+155 EIASAAKDMAAS
-167 FVQAAADVRA
+167 FVQSAADVRA
-177 ETAQYEQT
+177 ETAQYAQT
-185 FGDLAGEADAAIQ
+185 FGELAGEADDAIQ
-198 KVADSAQTLPS
+198 QVADSAQTLPS

-223 SSGGT
+223 SSGAD
-228 TAEAMDLMAESMQV
+228 TAQAMDLMAQSMQV

-249 FDRSLA
+249 YDRSLS
-255 DTTET
+255 DVTET

-270 NDAALGI
+270 NDAALGV
-277 SATEATRNAQAFE
+277 SATEATRNAQAME

-325 AREADGWAN
+325 AREADGWQN
-334 VQGNLNEAWRQFS
+334 VQGNLNEAWRQF
-347 ASKGQAMLDALIPA
+347 AAVKGQAMLDALIPA
-361 MQEVTSLLTGLT
+361 MQEVTGLLTGLT
-373 DGSLTA
+373 DGSLSA
-379 GQALQQAFAFASQ
+379 GQAMQQAFAFASQ

-399 QLPSITSSLGGLGAN
+399 QLPQALSGLGGLGASIAS
-414 LWNGLSAILP
+414 GLSAVLP
-424 QIEQAGLQL
+424 QVQAAASDLLATLKQGIEANLPQLMDTGLKALTNFTAGLRESADQL
-433 IDALKTGIAN
+433 VDQGLSLIVSLAEGIAQ
-443 NYPALMDAFLTAIT
+443 
-457 NATANLRNVAG
+457 
-468 TLVDAG
+468 G
-474 LDLILS
+474 L
-480 LAQGIADGIPSLIEN
+480 PSLIEQA
-495 VPQIVTNIAGII
+495 PRIVTNLAGVI

-513 ILAAGVQVI
+513 ILAAGVQI
-522 VTLGKGLIQA
+522 IAALAKGLIQA

-543 LDAIVN
+543 LNAIVN
-549 VFLAFNWLNL
+549 VFLAFNWLNI

-577 LSGAAK
+577 ISSSAK
-583 EVVNTL
+583 TIVDTL

-636 LKNILGINSPSTVF
+636 LKNILGIHSPSTVF

-842 QEKVVQAAQDTYQ
+842 QEKVVQAAQDTYK
-855 ELCDAYGETS
+855 ELCDTYGETS

-878 IDTYEDLKD
+878 IDTYQDLKD
-887 AVTET
+887 AVAET

-902 LKQLADEADSFFSS
+902 LAQFRKEAETVFNAADNFSG
-916 AKSFASSISSL
+916 KVSSL
-927 GGTVSDLFDS
+927 GNALSDLGDKFGLDVVSNLGEMISTFGDGASSLLGFAGTVSQVVS
-937 LKNNPFNNQADAS
+937 AGS
-950 ETTANKLDVLNAQY
+950 ELLSALGGM
-964 AAAVDKVEELT
+964 
-975 LAFNES
+975 ES
-981 VRVNGAAAEE
+981 VGG
-991 TQELADQLADAES
+991 L
-1004 EASSLKDQVNELSAS
+1004 LS
-1019 LEKPGFMDFLTWGGD
+1019 T
-1034 VLVNLISLGSGFAD
+1034 
-1048 VITAA
+1048 
-1053 KDFGAAIKGLPAIG
+1053 IG
-1067 SALSGLLGGAGA
+1067 SALSSGLG
-1079 SGGIGAALSG
+1079 G
-1089 IASTAGSAI
+1089 IASTIAGAV
-1098 GSIGSALAG
+1098 GSVGSLGSVFAG
-1107 LASTLGG
+1107 LASTASGAV
-1114 SLGSIGATLSGVVG
+1114 GSIGAALTGLVG
-1128 SVGTTLSGVA
+1128 AT
-1138 GSIGAGLAGVG
+1138 
-1149 GTVSSVVGTVGSA
+1149 
-1162 LAGLAGGPVG
+1162 GPVG
-1172 LAVAAVGAL
+1172 IVIAAVAAL
-1181 GSAFVVAGAE
+1181 GGTLLVAGAD
-1191 GDTLGEKLSNVFNG
+1191 GDTLGEKLSNVFRG
-1205 IADTI
+1205 IGQTI
-1210 GNVVS
+1210 SNLVS
-1215 TAFSWGRDL
+1215 SAFNWGRDL
-1224 IEGIGNGIASAA
+1224 IEGIGEGIASAA

-1269 WMPDMMAGMAKGIRL
+1269 WMPDMIAGMARGIRL
-1284 NSGLLE
+1284 NTGVLE

-1315 GTAPAQSAG
+1315 GTAPAQSSG
-1324 RSLSITI
+1324 RSLTITI

-1346 LADRIV
+1346 LADLIV
-1352 QKITRQVQRK
+1352 QKITRQVRRK
-1362 EAAYGL
+1362 EAVYGM

>member
-121 DTGDA
+121 DTGEA

-155 EVAAAAREMAAG
+155 EVAAAAKEMAAG
-167 FVQAAADVRA
+167 FVQSAADVRA
-177 ETAQYEQT
+177 ETAQYAQT
-185 FGDLAGEADAAIQ
+185 FGELAGEADAAIQ
-198 KVADSAQTLPS
+198 KVADSANTLPS

-223 SSGGT
+223 SSGAD
-228 TAEAMDLMAESMQV
+228 TAQAMDLMAQSMQV

-249 FDRSLA
+249 YDRSLS
-255 DTTET
+255 DVTET

-270 NDAALGI
+270 NDAALGV
-277 SATEATRNAQAFE
+277 SATEATRNAQAME

-325 AREADGWAN
+325 AREADGWQN

-347 ASKGQAMLDALIPA
+347 AVKGEAMLDALIPA

-480 LAQGIADGIPSLIEN
+480 LAQGFADGIPSLIEN

-513 ILAAGVQVI
+513 ILATGVQLI
-522 VTLGKGLIQA
+522 VTLGKGLIEA

-543 LDAIVN
+543 LKAIVD
-549 VFLAFNWLNL
+549 VFLAFNWLNI
-559 GKQLVTAIGNGI
+559 GKQVVTAISNGI

-577 LSGAAK
+577 LSSSAK
-583 EVVNTL
+583 SIVDTL
-589 YNGVKQLPQ
+589 YNGVKSLPA
-598 TMLNLGR
+598 TMR
-605 QMIQGLIN
+605 QIGKDLVQGLIN
-613 GIRGMIAGVKDNIAE
+613 GIKGMISGVKDNIAE
-628 VASGAVST
+628 VAYGAVST
-636 LKNILGINSPSTVF
+636 LKDILGIHSPSTVF

-689 LRQALSTAQDVSDL
+689 LKQALSTAQDVSDL

-726 ASLNEQLSA
+726 ASLNEQLEA
-735 QAQTVTAAQLA
+735 QAKTVDAAQQA
-746 YDKIVSL
+746 YDEMVSL
-753 YGEASAEAQNY
+753 YGEASAEAQDY
-764 KKTLLEEVVAYQDL
+764 KKTLLEETIAYQDL
-778 QEQID
+778 EDSI
-783 GLQVDAL
+783 
-790 TAGFDEVKASMDAA
+790 K
-804 AESAELDF
+804 
-812 KVWQSQFADTVSESE
+812 
-827 KLQKQLAYQTKEMEA
+827 
-842 QEKVVQAAQDTYQ
+842 
-855 ELCDAYGETS
+855 ETS
-865 DEAAAFRSTLSQE
+865 DALAESSDEMAQFRKEAETAF
-878 IDTYEDLKD
+878 D
-887 AVTET
+887 A
-892 TDALEESQDK
+892 
-902 LKQLADEADSFFSS
+902 ADSFSGKVSS
-916 AKSFASSISSL
+916 LGKALSDLGDKLGIGVLSDAGNVISSL
-927 GGTVSDLFDS
+927 GDGASSILGFADTLSQVVSTGGDLISALGNIDS
-937 LKNNPFNNQADAS
+937 LGGLFSSLSSN
-950 ETTANKLDVLNAQY
+950 L
-964 AAAVDKVEELT
+964 
-975 LAFNES
+975 
-981 VRVNGAAAEE
+981 GGI
-991 TQELADQLADAES
+991 
-1004 EASSLKDQVNELSAS
+1004 ASSIAETVGST
-1019 LEKPGFMDFLTWGGD
+1019 G
-1034 VLVNLISLGSGFAD
+1034 SLGS
-1048 VITAA
+1048 I
-1053 KDFGAAIKGLPAIG
+1053 
-1067 SALSGLLGGAGA
+1067 LS
-1079 SGGIGAALSG
+1079 
-1089 IASTAGSAI
+1089 
-1098 GSIGSALAG
+1098 G

-1191 GDTLGEKLSNVFNG
+1191 GDTLGEKLSNVFKG
-1205 IADTI
+1205 IGQTI
-1210 GNVVS
+1210 SNLVS
-1215 TAFSWGRDL
+1215 SAFNWGRDL
-1224 IEGIGNGIASAA
+1224 IEGIGEGIASAA

-1269 WMPDMMAGMAKGIRL
+1269 WMPDMMAGMARGIRL
-1284 NSGLLE
+1284 NTGVLE

-1298 RMQSALTIPA
+1298 RMRSALTVPA
-1308 DVAAAAV
+1308 DLAAAAV
-1315 GTAPAQSAG
+1315 GTAPAQSTG
-1324 RSLSITI
+1324 RSLAITI

-1338 SSVQDVDE
+1338 SSVQDVDG
-1346 LADRIV
+1346 LADLIV
-1352 QKITRQVQRK
+1352 QRITRQVRRK

>member
-11 VEGEAEYRKQM
+11 VEGEAQYRKQM

-42 FASTASAQE
+42 FTSAASAQE

-65 NLSDALKAQ
+65 NLTDALKAQ
-74 QGQLDKAAAKY
+74 QGQLDKAEAKY
-85 GENSKEALAYRTA
+85 GSSSKEALAYRTA

-126 MADAGKQGI
+126 MEEAGRQGVRF
-135 KLGDIIKA
+135 GDLIKA

-149 IVSGLR
+149 IVDGLR
-155 EVAAAAREMAAG
+155 EIASAAKDMAAS
-167 FVQAAADVRA
+167 FVQSAADVRA
-177 ETAQYEQT
+177 ETAQYAQT
-185 FGDLAGEADAAIQ
+185 FGELAGEADAAIQ
-198 KVADSAQTLPS
+198 QVADSANTLPS

-223 SSGGT
+223 SSGAD
-228 TAEAMDLMAESMQV
+228 TAQAMDLMAQSMQV
-242 AVDAAAY
+242 GVDAAAY
-249 FDRSLA
+249 YDRSLS
-255 DTTET
+255 DVTET

-270 NDAALGI
+270 NDAALGV
-277 SATEATRNAQAFE
+277 SATEATRNAQAME

-311 VKDGQELSGAMGQA
+311 VVDAQELSGAMGQA
-325 AREADGWAN
+325 AREADGWQN
-334 VQGNLNEAWRQFS
+334 VQGNLNEAWRQF
-347 ASKGQAMLDALIPA
+347 AAVKGQAMLDALIPA
-361 MQEVTSLLTGLT
+361 MQEVTGLLTGLT
-373 DGSLTA
+373 DGSLSA
-379 GQALQQAFAFASQ
+379 GQAMQQAFAFASQ

-399 QLPSITSSLGGLGAN
+399 QLPQALSGLGGLGASIAS
-414 LWNGLSAILP
+414 GLSAVLP
-424 QIEQAGLQL
+424 QVQAAASDLLATLKQGIEANLPQLMDTGLKALTNFTAGLRESAGQL
-433 IDALKTGIAN
+433 VDQGLSLIVSLAEGIAQ
-443 NYPALMDAFLTAIT
+443 
-457 NATANLRNVAG
+457 
-468 TLVDAG
+468 G
-474 LDLILS
+474 L
-480 LAQGIADGIPSLIEN
+480 PSLIEQA
-495 VPQIVTNIAGII
+495 PRIVTNLAGVI

-513 ILAAGVQVI
+513 ILAAGVQI
-522 VTLGKGLIQA
+522 IAALAKGLIQA

-559 GKQLVTAIGNGI
+559 GKSLIELVGNGI
-571 KGAGSF
+571 KA
-577 LSGAAK
+577 
-583 EVVNTL
+583 
-589 YNGVKQLPQ
+589 
-598 TMLNLGR
+598 M
-605 QMIQGLIN
+605 
-613 GIRGMIAGVKDNIAE
+613 
-628 VASGAVST
+628 SGAVTGFMKST
-636 LKNILGINSPSTVF
+636 FDGALNYLKSLPKQALQWGKDLIAGFINGMTSSVGGFLKGVGQIAGSITNTVCNVLGIHSPSTVF

-842 QEKVVQAAQDTYQ
+842 QEKVVQAAQDTYK
-855 ELCDAYGETS
+855 ELCDTYGETS
-865 DEAAAFRSTLSQE
+865 DEAAAFRSTLTHE

-902 LKQLADEADSFFSS
+902 LAQFRKEAETVFNAADNFSG
-916 AKSFASSISSL
+916 KVSSL
-927 GGTVSDLFDS
+927 GNALSDLGDKFGLDVVSNLGEMISTFGDGASSLLGFAGTVSQVVS
-937 LKNNPFNNQADAS
+937 AGS
-950 ETTANKLDVLNAQY
+950 ELLSALVGM
-964 AAAVDKVEELT
+964 
-975 LAFNES
+975 ES
-981 VRVNGAAAEE
+981 VGG
-991 TQELADQLADAES
+991 L
-1004 EASSLKDQVNELSAS
+1004 LS
-1019 LEKPGFMDFLTWGGD
+1019 T
-1034 VLVNLISLGSGFAD
+1034 
-1048 VITAA
+1048 
-1053 KDFGAAIKGLPAIG
+1053 IG
-1067 SALSGLLGGAGA
+1067 SALSSGLG
-1079 SGGIGAALSG
+1079 G
-1089 IASTAGSAI
+1089 IASTIAGAV
-1098 GSIGSALAG
+1098 GSVGSLGSVFAG
-1107 LASTLGG
+1107 LASTASGAV
-1114 SLGSIGATLSGVVG
+1114 GSIGAALTGLVG
-1128 SVGTTLSGVA
+1128 AT
-1138 GSIGAGLAGVG
+1138 
-1149 GTVSSVVGTVGSA
+1149 
-1162 LAGLAGGPVG
+1162 GPVG
-1172 LAVAAVGAL
+1172 IVIAAVAAL
-1181 GSAFVVAGAE
+1181 GGTLLVAGAD
-1191 GDTLGEKLSNVFNG
+1191 GDTLGEKLSNVFKG
-1205 IADTI
+1205 IGQTI
-1210 GNVVS
+1210 SNLVS
-1215 TAFSWGRDL
+1215 SAFNWGRDL
-1224 IEGIGNGIASAA
+1224 IEGIGEGIASAA

-1269 WMPDMMAGMAKGIRL
+1269 WMPDMIAGMARGIRL
-1284 NSGLLE
+1284 NTGVLE
-1290 GAAQDAAS
+1290 GAAQDSAS

-1315 GTAPAQSAG
+1315 GTAPAQSSG
-1324 RSLSITI
+1324 RSLTITI

>member
-11 VEGEAEYRKQM
+11 VEGEAQYRKQM

-42 FASTASAQE
+42 FTSATSAQE

-65 NLSDALKAQ
+65 NLTDALKAQ
-74 QGQLDKAAAKY
+74 QGQLDKAEAKY
-85 GENSKEALAYRTA
+85 GSSSKEALAYRTA

-126 MADAGKQGI
+126 MEEAGRQGVRF
-135 KLGDIIKA
+135 GDLIKA

-149 IVSGLR
+149 IVDGLR
-155 EVAAAAREMAAG
+155 EIASAAKDMAAS
-167 FVQAAADVRA
+167 FVQSAADVRA
-177 ETAQYEQT
+177 ETAQYAQT
-185 FGDLAGEADAAIQ
+185 FGELAGEADAAIQ
-198 KVADSAQTLPS
+198 QVADSANTLPS

-223 SSGGT
+223 SSGAD
-228 TAEAMDLMAESMQV
+228 TAQAMDLMAQSMQV

-249 FDRSLA
+249 YDRSLS
-255 DTTET
+255 DVTET

-270 NDAALGI
+270 NDAALGV
-277 SATEATRNAQAFE
+277 SATEATRNAQAME

-311 VKDGQELSGAMGQA
+311 VVDAQELSGAMGQA
-325 AREADGWAN
+325 AREADGWQN
-334 VQGNLNEAWRQFS
+334 VQGNLNEAWRQF
-347 ASKGQAMLDALIPA
+347 AAVKGQAMLDAIIPA

-373 DGSLTA
+373 DGSLSA
-379 GQALQQAFAFASQ
+379 GQAMQQAFAFASQ

-399 QLPSITSSLGGLGAN
+399 QLPQALSGLGGLGASIAS
-414 LWNGLSAILP
+414 GLSAVLP
-424 QIEQAGLQL
+424 QVQAAASDLLATLKQGIEANLPQLMDTGLKALTNFTAGLRESAGQL
-433 IDALKTGIAN
+433 VDQGLSLIVSLAEGIAQ
-443 NYPALMDAFLTAIT
+443 
-457 NATANLRNVAG
+457 
-468 TLVDAG
+468 G
-474 LDLILS
+474 L
-480 LAQGIADGIPSLIEN
+480 PSLIEQA
-495 VPQIVTNIAGII
+495 PRIVTNLAGVI

-513 ILAAGVQVI
+513 ILAAGVQI
-522 VTLGKGLIQA
+522 IAALAKGLIQA
-532 IPTLVANIPEI
+532 IPTLIANIPEI
-543 LDAIVN
+543 LNAIVN
-549 VFLAFNWLNL
+549 VFLAFNWLNI

-577 LSGAAK
+577 ISSSAK
-583 EVVNTL
+583 TIVDTL

-628 VASGAVST
+628 VAYGAVST
-636 LKNILGINSPSTVF
+636 LKNILGIHSPSTVF

-812 KVWQSQFADTVSESE
+812 KIWQSQFADTVSESE

-842 QEKVVQAAQDTYQ
+842 QEKVVQAAQDTYK
-855 ELCDAYGETS
+855 ELCDTYGETS
-865 DEAAAFRSTLSQE
+865 DEATAFRSTLSQE

-902 LKQLADEADSFFSS
+902 LAQFRKEAETVFNAADSFSG
-916 AKSFASSISSL
+916 KVSSL
-927 GGTVSDLFDS
+927 GNALSDLGDKFGLDVVSNLGEMISTFGDGASSLLGFAGTVSQVVS
-937 LKNNPFNNQADAS
+937 AGS
-950 ETTANKLDVLNAQY
+950 ELLSALGGM
-964 AAAVDKVEELT
+964 
-975 LAFNES
+975 ES
-981 VRVNGAAAEE
+981 VGG
-991 TQELADQLADAES
+991 L
-1004 EASSLKDQVNELSAS
+1004 LS
-1019 LEKPGFMDFLTWGGD
+1019 T
-1034 VLVNLISLGSGFAD
+1034 
-1048 VITAA
+1048 
-1053 KDFGAAIKGLPAIG
+1053 IG
-1067 SALSGLLGGAGA
+1067 SALSSGLG
-1079 SGGIGAALSG
+1079 G
-1089 IASTAGSAI
+1089 IASTIAGAV
-1098 GSIGSALAG
+1098 GSVGSLGSVFAG
-1107 LASTLGG
+1107 LASTASGAV
-1114 SLGSIGATLSGVVG
+1114 GSIGAALTGLVG
-1128 SVGTTLSGVA
+1128 AT
-1138 GSIGAGLAGVG
+1138 
-1149 GTVSSVVGTVGSA
+1149 
-1162 LAGLAGGPVG
+1162 GPVG
-1172 LAVAAVGAL
+1172 IVIAAVAAL
-1181 GSAFVVAGAE
+1181 GGTLLVAGAD
-1191 GDTLGEKLSNVFNG
+1191 GDTLGEKLSNVFKG
-1205 IADTI
+1205 IGQTI
-1210 GNVVS
+1210 SNLVS
-1215 TAFSWGRDL
+1215 SAFNWGRDL
-1224 IEGIGNGIASAA
+1224 IEGIGEGIASAA

-1269 WMPDMMAGMAKGIRL
+1269 WMPDMIAGMARGIRL
-1284 NSGLLE
+1284 NTGVLE

-1315 GTAPAQSAG
+1315 GTAPAQSSG
-1324 RSLSITI
+1324 RSLTITI

>member
-11 VEGEAEYRKQM
+11 VEGEAQYRKQM

-42 FASTASAQE
+42 FTSATSAQE

-65 NLSDALKAQ
+65 NLTDALKAQ
-74 QGQLDKAAAKY
+74 QGQLDKAEAKY
-85 GENSKEALAYRTA
+85 GSSSKEALAYRTA

-126 MADAGKQGI
+126 MEEAGRQGVRF
-135 KLGDIIKA
+135 GDLIKA

-149 IVSGLR
+149 IVDGLR
-155 EVAAAAREMAAG
+155 EIASAAKDMAAS
-167 FVQAAADVRA
+167 FVQSAADVRA
-177 ETAQYEQT
+177 ETAQYAQT
-185 FGDLAGEADAAIQ
+185 FGELAGEADAAIQ
-198 KVADSAQTLPS
+198 QVADSANTLPS

-223 SSGGT
+223 SSGAD
-228 TAEAMDLMAESMQV
+228 TAQAMDLMAQSMQV

-249 FDRSLA
+249 YDRSLS
-255 DTTET
+255 DVTET

-270 NDAALGI
+270 NDAALGV
-277 SATEATRNAQAFE
+277 SATEATRNAQAME

-311 VKDGQELSGAMGQA
+311 VVDAQELSGAMGQA
-325 AREADGWAN
+325 AREADGWQN
-334 VQGNLNEAWRQFS
+334 VQGNLNEAWRQF
-347 ASKGQAMLDALIPA
+347 AAVKGQAMLDALIPA
-361 MQEVTSLLTGLT
+361 MQEVTGLLTGLT
-373 DGSLTA
+373 DGSLSA
-379 GQALQQAFAFASQ
+379 GQAMQQAFAFASQ
-392 QAGQLVA
+392 QASQLVA
-399 QLPSITSSLGGLGAN
+399 QLPQALSGLGGLGASIAS
-414 LWNGLSAILP
+414 GLSAVLP
-424 QIEQAGLQL
+424 QVQAAASDLLATLKQGIEANLPQLMDTGLKALTNFTAGLRESAGQL
-433 IDALKTGIAN
+433 VDQGLSLIVSLVEGIAQ
-443 NYPALMDAFLTAIT
+443 
-457 NATANLRNVAG
+457 
-468 TLVDAG
+468 G
-474 LDLILS
+474 L
-480 LAQGIADGIPSLIEN
+480 PSLIEQA
-495 VPQIVTNIAGII
+495 PRIVTNLAGVI

-513 ILAAGVQVI
+513 ILAAGVQI
-522 VTLGKGLIQA
+522 IAALAKGLIQA

-543 LDAIVN
+543 LNAIVN

-636 LKNILGINSPSTVF
+636 LKNILGIHSPSTVF

-842 QEKVVQAAQDTYQ
+842 QEKVVQAAQDTYK
-855 ELCDAYGETS
+855 ELCDTYGETS
-865 DEAAAFRSTLSQE
+865 DEAAAFRSTLTQE

-902 LKQLADEADSFFSS
+902 LAQFRKEAETVFNAADNFSGKVS
-916 AKSFASSISSL
+916 SLGNAISDLGDKFGLDVVSNLGEMISTFGDGASSIL
-927 GGTVSDLFDS
+927 GFAGTVSQVVS
-937 LKNNPFNNQADAS
+937 AGS
-950 ETTANKLDVLNAQY
+950 ELLSALGGM
-964 AAAVDKVEELT
+964 
-975 LAFNES
+975 ES
-981 VRVNGAAAEE
+981 VGG
-991 TQELADQLADAES
+991 L
-1004 EASSLKDQVNELSAS
+1004 LS
-1019 LEKPGFMDFLTWGGD
+1019 T
-1034 VLVNLISLGSGFAD
+1034 
-1048 VITAA
+1048 
-1053 KDFGAAIKGLPAIG
+1053 IG
-1067 SALSGLLGGAGA
+1067 SALSSGLG
-1079 SGGIGAALSG
+1079 G
-1089 IASTAGSAI
+1089 IASTIAGAV
-1098 GSIGSALAG
+1098 GSVGSLGSVFAG
-1107 LASTLGG
+1107 LASTASGAV
-1114 SLGSIGATLSGVVG
+1114 GSIGAALTGLVG
-1128 SVGTTLSGVA
+1128 AT
-1138 GSIGAGLAGVG
+1138 
-1149 GTVSSVVGTVGSA
+1149 
-1162 LAGLAGGPVG
+1162 GPVG
-1172 LAVAAVGAL
+1172 IVIAAVAAL
-1181 GSAFVVAGAE
+1181 GGTLLVAGAD
-1191 GDTLGEKLSNVFNG
+1191 GDTLGEKLSNVFKG
-1205 IADTI
+1205 IGQTI
-1210 GNVVS
+1210 SNLVS
-1215 TAFSWGRDL
+1215 SAFNWGRDL
-1224 IEGIGNGIASAA
+1224 IEGIGEGIASAA

-1269 WMPDMMAGMAKGIRL
+1269 WMPDMIAGMARGIRL
-1284 NSGLLE
+1284 NTGVLE

-1315 GTAPAQSAG
+1315 GTAPAQSSG
-1324 RSLSITI
+1324 RSLTITI

>member
-11 VEGEAEYRKQM
+11 VEGEAQYRKQM

-42 FASTASAQE
+42 FTSATSAQE

-65 NLSDALKAQ
+65 NLTDALKAQ
-74 QGQLDKAAAKY
+74 QGQLDKAEAKY
-85 GENSKEALAYRTA
+85 GSSSKEALAYRTA

-126 MADAGKQGI
+126 MEEAGRQGVRF
-135 KLGDIIKA
+135 GDLIKA

-149 IVSGLR
+149 IVDGLR
-155 EVAAAAREMAAG
+155 EIASAAKDMAAS
-167 FVQAAADVRA
+167 FVQSAADVRA
-177 ETAQYEQT
+177 ETAQYAQT
-185 FGDLAGEADAAIQ
+185 FGELAGEADAAIQ
-198 KVADSAQTLPS
+198 QVADSANTLPS

-223 SSGGT
+223 SSGAD
-228 TAEAMDLMAESMQV
+228 TAQAMDLMAQSMQV

-249 FDRSLA
+249 YDRSLS
-255 DTTET
+255 DVTET

-270 NDAALGI
+270 NDAALGV
-277 SATEATRNAQAFE
+277 SATEATRNAQAME

-311 VKDGQELSGAMGQA
+311 VVDAQKLSGAMGQA
-325 AREADGWAN
+325 AREADGWQN
-334 VQGNLNEAWRQFS
+334 VQGNLNEAWRQF
-347 ASKGQAMLDALIPA
+347 AAVKGQAMLDALIPA
-361 MQEVTSLLTGLT
+361 MQEVTGLLTGLT
-373 DGSLTA
+373 DGSLSA
-379 GQALQQAFAFASQ
+379 GQAMQQAFAFASQ

-399 QLPSITSSLGGLGAN
+399 QLPQALSGLGGLGASIAS
-414 LWNGLSAILP
+414 GLSAVLP
-424 QIEQAGLQL
+424 QVQAAASDLLATLKQGIEANLPQLMDTGLKALTNFTAGLRESAGQL
-433 IDALKTGIAN
+433 VDQGLSLIVSLAEGIAQ
-443 NYPALMDAFLTAIT
+443 
-457 NATANLRNVAG
+457 
-468 TLVDAG
+468 G
-474 LDLILS
+474 L
-480 LAQGIADGIPSLIEN
+480 PSLIEQA
-495 VPQIVTNIAGII
+495 PRIVTNLAGVI

-513 ILAAGVQVI
+513 ILAAGVQI
-522 VTLGKGLIQA
+522 IAALAKGLIQA

-543 LDAIVN
+543 LNAIVN
-549 VFLAFNWLNL
+549 VFLAFNWLNI

-636 LKNILGINSPSTVF
+636 LKNILGIHSPSTVF

-812 KVWQSQFADTVSESE
+812 KIWQSQFADTVSESE
-827 KLQKQLAYQTKEMEA
+827 KLQKQLDYQTKEMEA
-842 QEKVVQAAQDTYQ
+842 QEKVVQAAQDTYK
-855 ELCDAYGETS
+855 ELCDTYGETS
-865 DEAAAFRSTLSQE
+865 DEAAAFRSTLTQE

-887 AVTET
+887 AVAET

-902 LKQLADEADSFFSS
+902 LAQFRKEAETVFNAADSFSG
-916 AKSFASSISSL
+916 KVSSL
-927 GGTVSDLFDS
+927 GNALSDLGDKFGLDVVSNLGEMISTFGDGASSLLGFAGTVSQVVS
-937 LKNNPFNNQADAS
+937 AGS
-950 ETTANKLDVLNAQY
+950 ELLSALGGM
-964 AAAVDKVEELT
+964 
-975 LAFNES
+975 ES
-981 VRVNGAAAEE
+981 VGG
-991 TQELADQLADAES
+991 L
-1004 EASSLKDQVNELSAS
+1004 LS
-1019 LEKPGFMDFLTWGGD
+1019 T
-1034 VLVNLISLGSGFAD
+1034 
-1048 VITAA
+1048 
-1053 KDFGAAIKGLPAIG
+1053 IG
-1067 SALSGLLGGAGA
+1067 SALSSGLG
-1079 SGGIGAALSG
+1079 G
-1089 IASTAGSAI
+1089 IASTIAGAV
-1098 GSIGSALAG
+1098 GSVGSLGSVFAG
-1107 LASTLGG
+1107 LASTASGAV
-1114 SLGSIGATLSGVVG
+1114 GSIGAALTGLVG
-1128 SVGTTLSGVA
+1128 AT
-1138 GSIGAGLAGVG
+1138 
-1149 GTVSSVVGTVGSA
+1149 
-1162 LAGLAGGPVG
+1162 GPVG
-1172 LAVAAVGAL
+1172 IVIAAVAAL
-1181 GSAFVVAGAE
+1181 GGTLLVAGAD
-1191 GDTLGEKLSNVFNG
+1191 GDTLGEKLSNVFKG
-1205 IADTI
+1205 IGQTI
-1210 GNVVS
+1210 SNLVS
-1215 TAFSWGRDL
+1215 SAFNWGRDL
-1224 IEGIGNGIASAA
+1224 IEGIGEGIASAA

-1269 WMPDMMAGMAKGIRL
+1269 WMPDMIAGMARGIRL
-1284 NSGLLE
+1284 NTGVLE

-1338 SSVQDVDE
+1338 SNVQDVDE

>member
-11 VEGEAEYRKQM
+11 VEGEAQYRKQM

-42 FASTASAQE
+42 FTSATSAQE

-65 NLSDALKAQ
+65 NLTDALKAQ
-74 QGQLDKAAAKY
+74 QGQLDKAEAKY
-85 GENSKEALAYRTA
+85 GSSSKEALAYRTA

-126 MADAGKQGI
+126 MEEAGRQGVRFGN
-135 KLGDIIKA
+135 LIKA

-149 IVSGLR
+149 IVDGLR
-155 EVAAAAREMAAG
+155 EIASAAKDMAAS
-167 FVQAAADVRA
+167 FVQSAADVRA
-177 ETAQYEQT
+177 ETAQYAQT
-185 FGDLAGEADAAIQ
+185 FGELAGEADDAIQ
-198 KVADSAQTLPS
+198 QVADSANTLPS

-223 SSGGT
+223 SSGAD
-228 TAEAMDLMAESMQV
+228 TAQAMDLMAQSMQV

-249 FDRSLA
+249 YDRSLS
-255 DTTET
+255 DVTET

-270 NDAALGI
+270 NDAALGV
-277 SATEATRNAQAFE
+277 SATEATRNAQAME

-311 VKDGQELSGAMGQA
+311 VVDAQELSGAMGQA
-325 AREADGWAN
+325 AREADGWQN
-334 VQGNLNEAWRQFS
+334 VQGNLNEAWRQF
-347 ASKGQAMLDALIPA
+347 AAVKGQAMLDALIPA
-361 MQEVTSLLTGLT
+361 MQEVTGLLTGLT
-373 DGSLTA
+373 DGSLSA
-379 GQALQQAFAFASQ
+379 GQAMQQAFAFASQ

-399 QLPSITSSLGGLGAN
+399 QLPQALSGLGGLGASIAS
-414 LWNGLSAILP
+414 GLSAVLP
-424 QIEQAGLQL
+424 QVQAAASDLLATLKQGIEANLPQLMDTGLKALTNFTAGLRESAGQL
-433 IDALKTGIAN
+433 VDQGLSLIVSLAEGIAQ
-443 NYPALMDAFLTAIT
+443 
-457 NATANLRNVAG
+457 
-468 TLVDAG
+468 G
-474 LDLILS
+474 L
-480 LAQGIADGIPSLIEN
+480 PSLIEQA
-495 VPQIVTNIAGII
+495 PRIVTNLAGVI

-513 ILAAGVQVI
+513 ILAAGVQI
-522 VTLGKGLIQA
+522 IAALAKGLIQA

-543 LDAIVN
+543 LNAIVN
-549 VFLAFNWLNL
+549 VFLAFNWLNI

-577 LSGAAK
+577 ISSSAK
-583 EVVNTL
+583 TIVDTL

-628 VASGAVST
+628 VAYGAVST
-636 LKNILGINSPSTVF
+636 LKNILGIHSPSTVF

-842 QEKVVQAAQDTYQ
+842 QEKVVQAAQDTYK
-855 ELCDAYGETS
+855 ELCDTYGETS
-865 DEAAAFRSTLSQE
+865 DEAAAFRSTLTQE

-902 LKQLADEADSFFSS
+902 LAQFRKEAETVFNAADNFSG
-916 AKSFASSISSL
+916 KVSSL
-927 GGTVSDLFDS
+927 GNALSDLGDKFGLDVVSNLGEMISTFGDGASSLLGFAGTVSQVVS
-937 LKNNPFNNQADAS
+937 AGS
-950 ETTANKLDVLNAQY
+950 ELLSALGGM
-964 AAAVDKVEELT
+964 
-975 LAFNES
+975 ES
-981 VRVNGAAAEE
+981 VGG
-991 TQELADQLADAES
+991 L
-1004 EASSLKDQVNELSAS
+1004 LS
-1019 LEKPGFMDFLTWGGD
+1019 T
-1034 VLVNLISLGSGFAD
+1034 
-1048 VITAA
+1048 
-1053 KDFGAAIKGLPAIG
+1053 IG
-1067 SALSGLLGGAGA
+1067 SALSSGLG
-1079 SGGIGAALSG
+1079 G
-1089 IASTAGSAI
+1089 IASTIAGAV
-1098 GSIGSALAG
+1098 GSVGSLGSVFAG
-1107 LASTLGG
+1107 LASTASGAV
-1114 SLGSIGATLSGVVG
+1114 GSIGAALTGLVG
-1128 SVGTTLSGVA
+1128 AT
-1138 GSIGAGLAGVG
+1138 
-1149 GTVSSVVGTVGSA
+1149 
-1162 LAGLAGGPVG
+1162 GPVG
-1172 LAVAAVGAL
+1172 IVIAAVAAL
-1181 GSAFVVAGAE
+1181 GGTLLVAGAD

-1205 IADTI
+1205 IGQTI
-1210 GNVVS
+1210 SNLVS
-1215 TAFSWGRDL
+1215 SAFNWGRDL
-1224 IEGIGNGIASAA
+1224 IEGIGEGIASAA

-1269 WMPDMMAGMAKGIRL
+1269 WMPDMIAGMARGIRL
-1284 NSGLLE
+1284 NTGVLE

-1338 SSVQDVDE
+1338 SNAQDVDE

>member
-11 VEGEAEYRKQM
+11 VEGEAQYRKQM

-42 FASTASAQE
+42 FTSATSAQE

-65 NLSDALKAQ
+65 NLTDALKAQ
-74 QGQLDKAAAKY
+74 QGQLDKAEAKY
-85 GENSKEALAYRTA
+85 GSSSKEALAYRTA

-126 MADAGKQGI
+126 MEEAGRQGVRF
-135 KLGDIIKA
+135 GDLIKA

-149 IVSGLR
+149 IVDGLR
-155 EVAAAAREMAAG
+155 EIASAAKDMAAS
-167 FVQAAADVRA
+167 FVQSAADVRA
-177 ETAQYEQT
+177 ETAQYAQT

-198 KVADSAQTLPS
+198 QVADSANTLPS

-223 SSGGT
+223 SSGAD
-228 TAEAMDLMAESMQV
+228 TAQAMNLMAQSMQV

-249 FDRSLA
+249 YDRSLS
-255 DTTET
+255 DVTET

-270 NDAALGI
+270 NDAALGV
-277 SATEATRNAQAFE
+277 SATEATRNAQAME

-311 VKDGQELSGAMGQA
+311 VVDAQELSGAMGQA
-325 AREADGWAN
+325 AREADGWQN
-334 VQGNLNEAWRQFS
+334 VQGNLNEAWRQF
-347 ASKGQAMLDALIPA
+347 AAVKGQAMLDALIPA
-361 MQEVTSLLTGLT
+361 MQEVTGLLTGLT
-373 DGSLTA
+373 DGSLSA
-379 GQALQQAFAFASQ
+379 GQAMQQAFAFASQ

-399 QLPSITSSLGGLGAN
+399 QLPQALSGLGGLGASIAS
-414 LWNGLSAILP
+414 GLSAVLP
-424 QIEQAGLQL
+424 QVQAAASDLLATLKQGIEANLPQLMDTGLKALTNFTAGLRESAGQL
-433 IDALKTGIAN
+433 VDQGLSLIVSLAEGIAQ
-443 NYPALMDAFLTAIT
+443 
-457 NATANLRNVAG
+457 
-468 TLVDAG
+468 G
-474 LDLILS
+474 L
-480 LAQGIADGIPSLIEN
+480 PSLIEQA
-495 VPQIVTNIAGII
+495 PRIVTNLAGVI

-513 ILAAGVQVI
+513 ILAAGVQI
-522 VTLGKGLIQA
+522 IAALAKGLIQA

-543 LDAIVN
+543 LNAIVN
-549 VFLAFNWLNL
+549 VFLAFNWLNI

-577 LSGAAK
+577 ISSSAK
-583 EVVNTL
+583 TIVDTL

-605 QMIQGLIN
+605 QTIQGLIN

-636 LKNILGINSPSTVF
+636 LKNILGIHSPSTVF

-689 LRQALSTAQDVSDL
+689 LRQTLSTAQDVSDL

-842 QEKVVQAAQDTYQ
+842 QEKAVQAAQDTYK
-855 ELCDAYGETS
+855 ELCDTYGETS
-865 DEAAAFRSTLSQE
+865 DEAAAFRSTLTQE

-902 LKQLADEADSFFSS
+902 LAQFRKEAETVFNAADSFSG
-916 AKSFASSISSL
+916 KVSSL
-927 GGTVSDLFDS
+927 GNALSDLGDKFGLDVVSNLGEMISTFGDGASSLLGFAGTVSQVVS
-937 LKNNPFNNQADAS
+937 AGS
-950 ETTANKLDVLNAQY
+950 ELLSALGGM
-964 AAAVDKVEELT
+964 
-975 LAFNES
+975 ES
-981 VRVNGAAAEE
+981 VGG
-991 TQELADQLADAES
+991 L
-1004 EASSLKDQVNELSAS
+1004 LS
-1019 LEKPGFMDFLTWGGD
+1019 T
-1034 VLVNLISLGSGFAD
+1034 
-1048 VITAA
+1048 
-1053 KDFGAAIKGLPAIG
+1053 IG
-1067 SALSGLLGGAGA
+1067 SALSSGLGGIVSTITGAIGSVGSLGSVFTGLASTA
-1079 SGGIGAALSG
+1079 SGAVGSIGAAL
-1089 IASTAGSAI
+1089 T
-1098 GSIGSALAG
+1098 G
-1107 LASTLGG
+1107 LV
-1114 SLGSIGATLSGVVG
+1114 GAT
-1128 SVGTTLSGVA
+1128 
-1138 GSIGAGLAGVG
+1138 
-1149 GTVSSVVGTVGSA
+1149 
-1162 LAGLAGGPVG
+1162 GPVG
-1172 LAVAAVGAL
+1172 IVIAAVAAL
-1181 GSAFVVAGAE
+1181 GGTLLVAGAD
-1191 GDTLGEKLSNVFNG
+1191 GDTLGEKLSNVFKG
-1205 IADTI
+1205 IGQTI
-1210 GNVVS
+1210 SNLVS
-1215 TAFSWGRDL
+1215 SAFNWGRDL
-1224 IEGIGNGIASAA
+1224 IEGIGEGIASAA

-1269 WMPDMMAGMAKGIRL
+1269 WMPDMIAGMARGIRL
-1284 NSGLLE
+1284 NTGVLE

-1315 GTAPAQSAG
+1315 GTAPAQSTG
-1324 RSLSITI
+1324 RSLAITI

-1338 SSVQDVDE
+1338 SNAQDVDE

-1352 QKITRQVQRK
+1352 QKITRQVRRK

>member
-11 VEGEAEYRKQM
+11 VEGEAQYRKQM

-42 FASTASAQE
+42 FTSAASAQE

-65 NLSDALKAQ
+65 NLTDALKAQ
-74 QGQLDKAAAKY
+74 QGQLDKAEAKY
-85 GENSKEALAYRTA
+85 GSSSKEALAYRTA

-126 MADAGKQGI
+126 MEEAGRQGVRF
-135 KLGDIIKA
+135 GDLIKA

-149 IVSGLR
+149 IVDGLR
-155 EVAAAAREMAAG
+155 EIASAAKDMAAS
-167 FVQAAADVRA
+167 FVQSAADVRA
-177 ETAQYEQT
+177 ETAQYAQT
-185 FGDLAGEADAAIQ
+185 FGELAGEADAAIQ
-198 KVADSAQTLPS
+198 QVADSANTLPS

-223 SSGGT
+223 SSGAD
-228 TAEAMDLMAESMQV
+228 TAQAMDLMAQSMQV

-249 FDRSLA
+249 YDRSLS
-255 DTTET
+255 DVTET

-270 NDAALGI
+270 NDAALGV
-277 SATEATRNAQAFE
+277 SATEATRNAQAME

-311 VKDGQELSGAMGQA
+311 VVDAQELSGAMGQA
-325 AREADGWAN
+325 AREADGWQN
-334 VQGNLNEAWRQFS
+334 VQGNLNEAWRQF
-347 ASKGQAMLDALIPA
+347 AAVKGQAMLDAIIPA

-373 DGSLTA
+373 DGSLSA
-379 GQALQQAFAFASQ
+379 GQAMQQAFAFASQ

-399 QLPSITSSLGGLGAN
+399 QLPQALSGLGGLGASIAS
-414 LWNGLSAILP
+414 GLSAVLP
-424 QIEQAGLQL
+424 QVQAAASDLLATLKQGIEANLPQLMDTGLKALTNFTAGLRESAGQL
-433 IDALKTGIAN
+433 VDQGLSLIVSLAEGIAQ
-443 NYPALMDAFLTAIT
+443 
-457 NATANLRNVAG
+457 
-468 TLVDAG
+468 G
-474 LDLILS
+474 L
-480 LAQGIADGIPSLIEN
+480 PSLIEQA
-495 VPQIVTNIAGII
+495 PRIVTNLAGVI

-513 ILAAGVQVI
+513 ILAAGVQI
-522 VTLGKGLIQA
+522 IAALAKGLIQA

-543 LDAIVN
+543 LNAIVN

-598 TMLNLGR
+598 TMLNMGR

-628 VASGAVST
+628 VAYGAVST
-636 LKNILGINSPSTVF
+636 LKNILGIHSPSTVAE
-650 KEIGVNLMQGL
+650 EIGVNLMRGL

-812 KVWQSQFADTVSESE
+812 KIWQSQFADTVSESE

-842 QEKVVQAAQDTYQ
+842 QEKVVQAAQDTYK
-855 ELCDAYGETS
+855 ELCDTYGETS
-865 DEAAAFRSTLSQE
+865 DEATAFRSTLSQE

-902 LKQLADEADSFFSS
+902 LAQFRKEAETVFNAADSFSG
-916 AKSFASSISSL
+916 KVSSL
-927 GGTVSDLFDS
+927 GNALSDLGDKFGLDVVSNLGEMISTFGDGASSLLGFAGTVSQVVS
-937 LKNNPFNNQADAS
+937 AGS
-950 ETTANKLDVLNAQY
+950 ELLSALGSM
-964 AAAVDKVEELT
+964 
-975 LAFNES
+975 ES
-981 VRVNGAAAEE
+981 VGG
-991 TQELADQLADAES
+991 L
-1004 EASSLKDQVNELSAS
+1004 LS
-1019 LEKPGFMDFLTWGGD
+1019 T
-1034 VLVNLISLGSGFAD
+1034 
-1048 VITAA
+1048 
-1053 KDFGAAIKGLPAIG
+1053 IG
-1067 SALSGLLGGAGA
+1067 SALSSGLG
-1079 SGGIGAALSG
+1079 G
-1089 IASTAGSAI
+1089 IASTIAGAV
-1098 GSIGSALAG
+1098 GSVGSLGSVFAG
-1107 LASTLGG
+1107 LASTASGAV
-1114 SLGSIGATLSGVVG
+1114 GSIGAALTGLVG
-1128 SVGTTLSGVA
+1128 AT
-1138 GSIGAGLAGVG
+1138 
-1149 GTVSSVVGTVGSA
+1149 
-1162 LAGLAGGPVG
+1162 GPVG
-1172 LAVAAVGAL
+1172 IVIAAVAAL
-1181 GSAFVVAGAE
+1181 GGTLLVAGAD
-1191 GDTLGEKLSNVFNG
+1191 GDTLGEKLSNVFNSIG
-1205 IADTI
+1205 QTI
-1210 GNVVS
+1210 SNLVS
-1215 TAFSWGRDL
+1215 SAFNWGRDL
-1224 IEGIGNGIASAA
+1224 IEGIGEGIASAA

-1269 WMPDMMAGMAKGIRL
+1269 WMPDMIAGMARGIRL
-1284 NSGLLE
+1284 NTGVLE

-1338 SSVQDVDE
+1338 SNAQDVDE

>member
-11 VEGEAEYRKQM
+11 VEGEAQYRKQM

-42 FASTASAQE
+42 FTSATSAQE

-65 NLSDALKAQ
+65 NLTDALKAQ
-74 QGQLDKAAAKY
+74 QGQLDKAEAKY
-85 GENSKEALAYRTA
+85 GSSSKEALAYRTA

-126 MADAGKQGI
+126 MEEAGRQGVRF
-135 KLGDIIKA
+135 GDLIKA

-149 IVSGLR
+149 IVDGLR
-155 EVAAAAREMAAG
+155 EIASAAKDMAAS
-167 FVQAAADVRA
+167 FVQSAADVRA
-177 ETAQYEQT
+177 ETAQYAQT
-185 FGDLAGEADAAIQ
+185 FGELAGEADAAIQ
-198 KVADSAQTLPS
+198 QVADSANTLPS

-223 SSGGT
+223 SSGAD
-228 TAEAMDLMAESMQV
+228 TAQAMDLMAQSMQV

-249 FDRSLA
+249 YDRSLS
-255 DTTET
+255 DVTET

-270 NDAALGI
+270 NDAALGV
-277 SATEATRNAQAFE
+277 SATEATRNAQAME

-311 VKDGQELSGAMGQA
+311 VVDAQELSGAMGQA
-325 AREADGWAN
+325 AREADGWQN
-334 VQGNLNEAWRQFS
+334 VQGNLNEAWRQF
-347 ASKGQAMLDALIPA
+347 AAVKGQAMLDALIPA

-373 DGSLTA
+373 DGSLSA
-379 GQALQQAFAFASQ
+379 GQAMQQAFGYISQ
-392 QAGQLVA
+392 QVGQLFD

-480 LAQGIADGIPSLIEN
+480 LAQGFADGIPSLIEN

-513 ILAAGVQVI
+513 ILAAGVQLI

-532 IPTLVANIPEI
+532 IPTLIANIPEI
-543 LDAIVN
+543 LNAIVN
-549 VFLAFNWLNL
+549 VFLAFNWLNI

-577 LSGAAK
+577 ISSSAK
-583 EVVNTL
+583 TIVDTL

-613 GIRGMIAGVKDNIAE
+613 GIKGMIAGVKDNIAE

-636 LKNILGINSPSTVF
+636 LKNILGIHSPSTVF

-842 QEKVVQAAQDTYQ
+842 QEKVVQAAQDTYK
-855 ELCDAYGETS
+855 ELCDTYGETS
-865 DEAAAFRSTLSQE
+865 DEAAAFRSTLTQE

-902 LKQLADEADSFFSS
+902 LAQFRKEAETVFNAADNFSG
-916 AKSFASSISSL
+916 KVSSL
-927 GGTVSDLFDS
+927 GNALSDLGDKFGLDVVSNLGEMISTFGDGASSLLGFAGTVSQVVS
-937 LKNNPFNNQADAS
+937 AGS
-950 ETTANKLDVLNAQY
+950 ELLSALGGM
-964 AAAVDKVEELT
+964 
-975 LAFNES
+975 ES
-981 VRVNGAAAEE
+981 VGG
-991 TQELADQLADAES
+991 L
-1004 EASSLKDQVNELSAS
+1004 LS
-1019 LEKPGFMDFLTWGGD
+1019 T
-1034 VLVNLISLGSGFAD
+1034 
-1048 VITAA
+1048 
-1053 KDFGAAIKGLPAIG
+1053 IG
-1067 SALSGLLGGAGA
+1067 SALSSGLG
-1079 SGGIGAALSG
+1079 G
-1089 IASTAGSAI
+1089 IASTIAGAV
-1098 GSIGSALAG
+1098 GSVGSLGSVFAG
-1107 LASTLGG
+1107 LASTASGAV
-1114 SLGSIGATLSGVVG
+1114 GSIGAALTGLVG
-1128 SVGTTLSGVA
+1128 AT
-1138 GSIGAGLAGVG
+1138 
-1149 GTVSSVVGTVGSA
+1149 
-1162 LAGLAGGPVG
+1162 GPVG
-1172 LAVAAVGAL
+1172 IVIAAVAAL
-1181 GSAFVVAGAE
+1181 GGTLLVAGAD

-1205 IADTI
+1205 IGQTI
-1210 GNVVS
+1210 SNLVS
-1215 TAFSWGRDL
+1215 SAFNWGRDL
-1224 IEGIGNGIASAA
+1224 IEGIGEGIASAA

-1269 WMPDMMAGMAKGIRL
+1269 WMPDMIAGMARGIRL
-1284 NSGLLE
+1284 NTGVLE

-1324 RSLSITI
+1324 RSLTITI

-1338 SSVQDVDE
+1338 SNAQDVDE

>member
-11 VEGEAEYRKQM
+11 VEGEAQYRKQM

-42 FASTASAQE
+42 FTSATSAQE

-65 NLSDALKAQ
+65 NLTDALKAQ
-74 QGQLDKAAAKY
+74 QGQLDKAEAKY
-85 GENSKEALAYRTA
+85 GSSSKEALAYRTA

-126 MADAGKQGI
+126 MEEAGRQGVRF
-135 KLGDIIKA
+135 GDLIKA

-149 IVSGLR
+149 IVDGLR
-155 EVAAAAREMAAG
+155 EIASAAKDMAAS
-167 FVQAAADVRA
+167 FVQSAADVRA
-177 ETAQYEQT
+177 ETAQYAQT
-185 FGDLAGEADAAIQ
+185 FGELAGEADAAIQ
-198 KVADSAQTLPS
+198 QVADSANTLPS

-223 SSGGT
+223 SSGAD
-228 TAEAMDLMAESMQV
+228 TAQAMDLMAQSMQV

-249 FDRSLA
+249 YDRSLS
-255 DTTET
+255 DVTET

-270 NDAALGI
+270 NDAALGV
-277 SATEATRNAQAFE
+277 SATEATRNAQAME

-311 VKDGQELSGAMGQA
+311 VVDAQELSGAMGQA
-325 AREADGWAN
+325 AREADGWQN
-334 VQGNLNEAWRQFS
+334 VQGNLNEAWRQF
-347 ASKGQAMLDALIPA
+347 AAVKGQAMLDALIPA
-361 MQEVTSLLTGLT
+361 MQEVTGLLTGLT
-373 DGSLTA
+373 DGSLSA
-379 GQALQQAFAFASQ
+379 GQAMQQAFAFASQ

-399 QLPSITSSLGGLGAN
+399 QLPQALSGLGGLGASIAS
-414 LWNGLSAILP
+414 GLSAVLP
-424 QIEQAGLQL
+424 QVQAAASDLLATLKQGIEANLPQLMDTGLKALTNFTAGLRESAGQL
-433 IDALKTGIAN
+433 VDQGLSLIVSLVEGIAQ
-443 NYPALMDAFLTAIT
+443 
-457 NATANLRNVAG
+457 
-468 TLVDAG
+468 G
-474 LDLILS
+474 L
-480 LAQGIADGIPSLIEN
+480 PSLIEQA
-495 VPQIVTNIAGII
+495 PRIVTNLAGVI

-513 ILAAGVQVI
+513 ILAAGVQI
-522 VTLGKGLIQA
+522 IAALAKGLIQA

-543 LDAIVN
+543 LNAIVN

-577 LSGAAK
+577 ISSSAK
-583 EVVNTL
+583 TIVDTL

-636 LKNILGINSPSTVF
+636 LKNILGIHSPSTVF

-842 QEKVVQAAQDTYQ
+842 QEKVVQAAQDTYK
-855 ELCDAYGETS
+855 ELCDTYGETS
-865 DEAAAFRSTLSQE
+865 DEAAAFRSTLTQE

-887 AVTET
+887 AVAET

-902 LKQLADEADSFFSS
+902 LAQFRKEAETVFNAADNFSGKVSSLGNALSDLGDRFGLEALSSLGDVVSSFGDG
-916 AKSFASSISSL
+916 ASSILGFADTVSQVVSTGGELLGALGDMKSLGSLFASLSSSLSSSL
-927 GGTVSDLFDS
+927 GGIVSTITGALG
-937 LKNNPFNNQADAS
+937 
-950 ETTANKLDVLNAQY
+950 
-964 AAAVDKVEELT
+964 
-975 LAFNES
+975 S
-981 VRVNGAAAEE
+981 VG
-991 TQELADQLADAES
+991 
-1004 EASSLKDQVNELSAS
+1004 
-1019 LEKPGFMDFLTWGGD
+1019 
-1034 VLVNLISLGSGFAD
+1034 SLGSVF
-1048 VITAA
+1048 T
-1053 KDFGAAIKGLPAIG
+1053 GLASTVGRSIG
-1067 SALSGLLGGAGA
+1067 S
-1079 SGGIGAALSG
+1079 IGAALAG
-1089 IASTAGSAI
+1089 VASTAGGVI
-1098 GSIGSALAG
+1098 GSI
-1107 LASTLGG
+1107 
-1114 SLGSIGATLSGVVG
+1114 
-1128 SVGTTLSGVA
+1128 
-1138 GSIGAGLAGVG
+1138 
-1149 GTVSSVVGTVGSA
+1149 GSA

-1172 LAVAAVGAL
+1172 LAVAAVAAL
-1181 GSAFVVAGAE
+1181 GSAFVVAGAD
-1191 GDTLGEKLSNVFNG
+1191 GDTLGEKLSNVFRG
-1205 IADTI
+1205 IGET
-1210 GNVVS
+1210 VS
-1215 TAFSWGRDL
+1215 NLISSAFNWGRDL

-1254 HFSRPDKGPLREYEQ
+1254 HFSRPDQGPLREYEQ
-1269 WMPDMMAGMAKGIRL
+1269 WMPDMIAGMAKGIRL

-1298 RMQSALTIPA
+1298 RMRSALTVPA
-1308 DVAAAAV
+1308 DLAAAAV

-1324 RSLSITI
+1324 RSLTITI

-1338 SSVQDVDE
+1338 SSAQDVDG
-1346 LADRIV
+1346 LADLIV
-1352 QKITRQVQRK
+1352 QKITRQVRRK

>member
-11 VEGEAEYRKQM
+11 VEGEAQYRKQM

-42 FASTASAQE
+42 FTSATSAQE

-65 NLSDALKAQ
+65 NLTDALKAQ
-74 QGQLDKAAAKY
+74 QGQLDKAEAKY
-85 GENSKEALAYRTA
+85 GSSSKEALAYRTA

-126 MADAGKQGI
+126 MEEAGRQGVRF
-135 KLGDIIKA
+135 GDLIKA

-149 IVSGLR
+149 IVDGLR
-155 EVAAAAREMAAG
+155 EIASAAKDMAAS
-167 FVQAAADVRA
+167 FVQSAADVRA
-177 ETAQYEQT
+177 ETAQYAQT
-185 FGDLAGEADAAIQ
+185 FGELAGEADAAIQ
-198 KVADSAQTLPS
+198 QVADSANTLPS

-223 SSGGT
+223 SSGAD
-228 TAEAMDLMAESMQV
+228 TAQAMDLMAQSMQV

-249 FDRSLA
+249 YDRSLS
-255 DTTET
+255 DVTET

-270 NDAALGI
+270 NDAALGV
-277 SATEATRNAQAFE
+277 SATEATRNAQAME

-311 VKDGQELSGAMGQA
+311 VVDAQELSGAMGQA
-325 AREADGWAN
+325 AREADGWQN
-334 VQGNLNEAWRQFS
+334 VQGNLNEAWRQF
-347 ASKGQAMLDALIPA
+347 AAVKGQAMLDALIPA
-361 MQEVTSLLTGLT
+361 MQEVTGLLTGLT
-373 DGSLTA
+373 DGSLSA
-379 GQALQQAFAFASQ
+379 GQAMQQAFAFASQ

-480 LAQGIADGIPSLIEN
+480 LAQGFADGIPSLIEN

-513 ILAAGVQVI
+513 ILAAGVQLI

-532 IPTLVANIPEI
+532 IPTLIANIPEI
-543 LDAIVN
+543 LNAIVN
-549 VFLAFNWLNL
+549 VFLAFNWLNI

-613 GIRGMIAGVKDNIAE
+613 GIRGMIAGVKDKIAE

-636 LKNILGINSPSTVF
+636 LKNILGIHSPSTVF

-753 YGEASAEAQNY
+753 YGEASAEALDYQ
-764 KKTLLEEVVAYQDL
+764 KTLLEETTAYQDL
-778 QEQID
+778 QKEID
-783 GLQVDAL
+783 DLKVDEL
-790 TAGFDEVKASMDAA
+790 TADFDDLKDSMDASA
-804 AESAELDF
+804 DSAELDF
-812 KVWQSQFADTVSESE
+812 KIWQTQYADTATESE
-827 KLQKQLAYQTKEMEA
+827 KLQKQLAYQTEELEN
-842 QEKVVQAAQDTYQ
+842 QRKVVLAAQSTYQ
-855 ELCDAYGETS
+855 ELCDTYGETS
-865 DEAAAFRSTLSQE
+865 DEASAFRDTLSQE
-878 IDTYEDLKD
+878 IDAYDDLKD
-887 AVTET
+887 TVQET
-892 TDALEESQDK
+892 TDALEESNDK
-902 LKQLADEADSFFSS
+902 LAQFAEKAGNALDNV
-916 AKSFASSISSL
+916 KSLMSGVSSL
-927 GGTVSDLFDS
+927 GSS
-937 LKNNPFNNQADAS
+937 LSGLVENFTTDNPFTVMEDP
-950 ETTANKLDVLNAQY
+950 ETARNRLDVLTAQY
-964 AAAVDKVEELT
+964 EAATAKVNELT
-975 LAFNES
+975 MAFNRS
-981 VRVNGAAAEE
+981 VEQTGAASEE
-991 TQELADQLADAES
+991 SQNLADQLADAES
-1004 EASSLKDQVNELSAS
+1004 DASGLKEQVDELSAS
-1019 LEKPGFMDFLTWGGD
+1019 LNGPTFGEVATWAGSVASD
-1034 VLVNLISLGSGFAD
+1034 LVSVAGSVVDLIPLVKSF
-1048 VITAA
+1048 
-1053 KDFGAAIKGLPAIG
+1053 
-1067 SALSGLLGGAGA
+1067 AGA
-1079 SGGIGAALSG
+1079 ISGGG
-1089 IASTAGSAI
+1089 
-1098 GSIGSALAG
+1098 G
-1107 LASTLGG
+1107 LASVLSSLGG
-1114 SLGSIGATLSGVVG
+1114 VLGNIGP
-1128 SVGTTLSGVA
+1128 
-1138 GSIGAGLAGVG
+1138 
-1149 GTVSSVVGTVGSA
+1149 A
-1162 LAGLAGGPVG
+1162 LAGLAGTAGTALSSIGAGLVSLAGGPVG
-1172 LAVAAVGAL
+1172 VAVAAVAAL
-1181 GSAFVVAGAE
+1181 GGTLLVAGAD
-1191 GDTLGEKLSNVFNG
+1191 GDTLGEKLSNVFKG
-1205 IADTI
+1205 IGQTI
-1210 GNVVS
+1210 SNLVS
-1215 TAFSWGRDL
+1215 SAFNWGRDL
-1224 IEGIGNGIASAA
+1224 IEGIGEGIASAA

-1269 WMPDMMAGMAKGIRL
+1269 WMPDMIAGMARGIRL
-1284 NSGLLE
+1284 NTGVLE

-1298 RMQSALTIPA
+1298 RMRSALTVPA
-1308 DVAAAAV
+1308 DLAAAAV
-1315 GTAPAQSAG
+1315 GTAPAQSSG
-1324 RSLSITI
+1324 RSLTITI

>member
-65 NLSDALKAQ
+65 NLTDALKAQ
-74 QGQLDKAAAKY
+74 QGQLDKAEAKY
-85 GENSKEALAYRTA
+85 GSSSKEALAYRTA

-126 MADAGKQGI
+126 MEEAGRQGVRF
-135 KLGDIIKA
+135 GDLIKA

-149 IVSGLR
+149 IVDGLR
-155 EVAAAAREMAAG
+155 EIASAAKDMAAS
-167 FVQAAADVRA
+167 FVQSAADVRA
-177 ETAQYEQT
+177 ETAQYAQT
-185 FGDLAGEADAAIQ
+185 FGELAGEADAAIQ
-198 KVADSAQTLPS
+198 QVADSANTLPS

-290 MFGQAFNDLT
+290 MFGKEFNDLT

-325 AREADGWAN
+325 AREADGWQN

-373 DGSLTA
+373 DGSLSA
-379 GQALQQAFAFASQ
+379 GQAMQQAFAFASQ

-399 QLPSITSSLGGLGAN
+399 QLPQALSGLGGLSASIAS
-414 LWNGLSAILP
+414 GLSAVLP
-424 QIEQAGLQL
+424 QVQAAASDLLATLKQGIEANLPQLMDTGLKALTNFTAGLRESAGQL
-433 IDALKTGIAN
+433 VDQGLSLIVSLAEGIAQ
-443 NYPALMDAFLTAIT
+443 
-457 NATANLRNVAG
+457 
-468 TLVDAG
+468 G
-474 LDLILS
+474 L
-480 LAQGIADGIPSLIEN
+480 PSLIEQA
-495 VPQIVTNIAGII
+495 PRIVTNLAGVI

-513 ILAAGVQVI
+513 ILAAGVQI
-522 VTLGKGLIQA
+522 IAALAKGLIQA

-559 GKQLVTAIGNGI
+559 GKSLIELVGNGI
-571 KGAGSF
+571 KA
-577 LSGAAK
+577 
-583 EVVNTL
+583 
-589 YNGVKQLPQ
+589 
-598 TMLNLGR
+598 M
-605 QMIQGLIN
+605 
-613 GIRGMIAGVKDNIAE
+613 
-628 VASGAVST
+628 SGAVTGFMKST
-636 LKNILGINSPSTVF
+636 FDGALNYLKGLPKQALQWGKDLIAGFIDGMTSSVGGFLKGVGQIAGSITNTVCNVLGIHSPSTVF
-650 KEIGVNLMQGL
+650 KGIGVNLMQSL

-684 NRFQS
+684 NRFQN
-689 LRQALSTAQDVSDL
+689 LKQALSTAQDVSDL

-812 KVWQSQFADTVSESE
+812 KIWQSQFADTVSESE

-842 QEKVVQAAQDTYQ
+842 QEKVVQAAQDTYK
-855 ELCDAYGETS
+855 ELCDTYGETS
-865 DEAAAFRSTLSQE
+865 DEAAAFRSTLTQE

-887 AVTET
+887 AVAET

-902 LKQLADEADSFFSS
+902 LAQFRKEAETVFNAADNFSG
-916 AKSFASSISSL
+916 KVSSL
-927 GGTVSDLFDS
+927 GNALSDLGDKFGLDVVSNLGEMISTFGDGASSLLGFAGTVSQVVS
-937 LKNNPFNNQADAS
+937 AGS
-950 ETTANKLDVLNAQY
+950 ELLSALGGM
-964 AAAVDKVEELT
+964 
-975 LAFNES
+975 ES
-981 VRVNGAAAEE
+981 VGG
-991 TQELADQLADAES
+991 L
-1004 EASSLKDQVNELSAS
+1004 LS
-1019 LEKPGFMDFLTWGGD
+1019 T
-1034 VLVNLISLGSGFAD
+1034 
-1048 VITAA
+1048 
-1053 KDFGAAIKGLPAIG
+1053 IG
-1067 SALSGLLGGAGA
+1067 SALSSGLG
-1079 SGGIGAALSG
+1079 G
-1089 IASTAGSAI
+1089 IASTIAGAV
-1098 GSIGSALAG
+1098 GSVGSLGSVFAG

-1172 LAVAAVGAL
+1172 LAVAAVAAL

-1298 RMQSALTIPA
+1298 RMRSALTVPA
-1308 DVAAAAV
+1308 DLAAAAV

-1324 RSLSITI
+1324 RSLTITI

-1338 SSVQDVDE
+1338 SSAQDVDG
-1346 LADRIV
+1346 LADLIV